1 MASQN
6 ISVEQYVTRDNDGKI
21 LNINYSGVCALMKSK
36 LKEHYVEQ
44 NYKGVC
50 NSFWCFNAK
59 FYENEYS
66 YNKDTGKARGI
77 CYVITFKEPLSLF
90 LSVGLLSSSHLEN
103 PFYCNNGLHILGN
116 ISGKYGKYN
125 SQIDVRV
132 ISVSFTGK
140 KNTKT
145 PSDMYF
151 TLNDDSYTDIVISS
165 STFNMA
171 KNSTYLRTKNP
182 VLPDNSDI
190 PRNDKTN
197 LITTNGTLYEFE
209 RSFARWDVNSNAYYD
224 YVRNS
229 LKEIYGKEYND
240 YEWALSAPK
249 SQQLWDV
256 NDSPIDYTES
266 YMSPLPIV
274 SELQVDGN
282 TTYEYVTKIVTTDD
296 KWSDENIN
304 YPVDIKTNWKV
315 YIDGTKLPN
324 YKILWENKDIEDSK
338 DTDNARIQIQY
349 AKVDPEYP
357 VELRVNELIHG
368 TNFAEYNDGN
378 YKTNFKTL
386 YEGAWGEVYD
396 ESIMSNLPKQS
407 VWLLLQL
414 DYYKNGITTVLPTQS
429 STKMAVLLNPSGKS
443 LYSYADVWNTD
454 GSTDGSTI
462 RVITDK
468 GIGEGDDGYQDD
480 TDKGEEDITDGASN
494 SVGVLTTT
502 YAMTIERLNQLG
514 GFLWGA
520 NIFDEFSL
528 VNSNPIEN
536 IISCKNIP
544 ISLSGTDEIIHLGN
558 VDTGTNG
565 SKVASNFSTLNIG
578 QIALPTKYNSFLDF
592 APYTKVTIYLP
603 YIGFKEIDATIAIGK
618 TLKVAYV
625 ADVITGGCIA
635 QIFINGV
642 RFYEF
647 SGEMGVDI
655 PITASNRAQV
665 EASYISNAVGMGAS
679 LASGNIT
686 GAVDS
691 VLASATAKYNYSST
705 DTPNANCVASVN
717 RTCYVIIER
726 PTYQELSQFNH
737 TKGKMCNLSKTI
749 GSLTRFTICDANID
763 LKGIT
768 ATEQEKQEISS
779 ILSSGFFA

>member
-1 MASQN
+1 MATTKVINDIGLDAFKDSNGHVNWQGVWSDLKSRVN
-6 ISVEQYVTRDNDGKI
+6 ALGYKSTYGDKGCVAYSTYEKALKKEPTYYNDGWMTGCCAKI
-21 LNINYSGVCALMKSK
+21 IDDYGNPATFAMICDGEPDKVDFNSTRIGLALRGKHIK
-36 LKEHYVEQ
+36 VEEHYFAVSQ
-44 NYKGVC
+44 TTDGTTN
-50 NSFWCFNAK
+50 
-59 FYENEYS
+59 
-66 YNKDTGKARGI
+66 DT
-77 CYVITFKEPLSLF
+77 
-90 LSVGLLSSSHLEN
+90 
-103 PFYCNNGLHILGN
+103 
-116 ISGKYGKYN
+116 
-125 SQIDVRV
+125 
-132 ISVSFTGK
+132 
-140 KNTKT
+140 
-145 PSDMYF
+145 
-151 TLNDDSYTDIVISS
+151 S
-165 STFNMA
+165 STYREIIRTADMSFSYEEIAFNNVYNTSA
-171 KNSTYLRTKNP
+171 A
-182 VLPDNSDI
+182 SDLVKA
-190 PRNDKTN
+190 PRNDLSNIFGPATPYSYFKTIGN
-197 LITTNGTLYEFE
+197 TMKNYCDYIVKNYNKLYGGQG
-209 RSFARWDVNSNAYYD
+209 
-224 YVRNS
+224 
-229 LKEIYGKEYND
+229 YGLRFDNEQVLNDSWLD
-240 YEWALSAPK
+240 YEWYLS
-249 SQQLWDV
+249 D
-256 NDSPIDYTES
+256 
-266 YMSPLPIV
+266 LPILNFDEDSTYNGGIFTEIV
-274 SELQVDGN
+274 SGDWNVEPLIRPINID
-282 TTYEYVTKIVTTDD
+282 TKT
-296 KWSDENIN
+296 KWKI
-304 YPVDIKTNWKV
+304 

-324 YKILWENKDIEDSK
+324 YKIVWHNDDVEETKSA
-338 DTDNARIQIQY
+338 DNARIKIEY
-349 AKVDPEYP
+349 AEVDAEYP
-357 VELRVNELIHG
+357 VELRVNELIHE
-368 TNFAEYNDGN
+368 TNYAEYNDGN

-386 YEGAWGEVYD
+386 YEGAWGEVYN
-396 ESIMSNLPKQS
+396 EGIMSTLPKQS

-414 DYYKNGITTVLPTQS
+414 DFYGNGITTVLPTQT
-429 STKMAVLLNPSGKS
+429 STKMAVLLNPSGSK
-443 LYSYADVWNTD
+443 LYSYADIWNTTGESD
-454 GSTDGSTI
+454 GSIIEVVTDEGS
-462 RVITDK
+462 
-468 GIGEGDDGYQDD
+468 GEGDDGYQDD

-565 SKVASNFSTLNIG
+565 AKVASNFSTLNVG

-592 APYTKVTIYLP
+592 APYTKITIYLP

-749 GSLTRFTICDANID
+749 GSLKGFTICDANID

-779 ILSSGFFA
+779 ILSTGFFA

>member
-1 MASQN
+1 MATN
-6 ISVEQYVTRDNDGKI
+6 YIDLEQFKDADG
-21 LNINYSGVCALMKSK
+21 NINYKSIYIDMENRIKQKYTGGYKTSGKCKEFYSLINTMTTEPSVSWGSCKAYLLKIVGENNYSFVLGVNPRETLSNYSGEHFTFFDTVTLVNSTPRVNAGRETLQIYLYLLDFKQYDSSGVKY
-36 LKEHYVEQ
+36 KEVEETLDVRLNNSSHGAIYYYSLPTGYANLRTSYINGPYVPINKYVVDGSTNWDRSNTAIIKWNTNTRAYY
-44 NYKGVC
+44 NYVV
-50 NSFWCFNAK
+50 S
-59 FYENEYS
+59 FYEKNIGEVVNPLYES
-66 YNKDTGKARGI
+66 WSKQEILAGKDYGYIEPYGWFLTPLP
-77 CYVITFKEPLSLF
+77 VI
-90 LSVGLLSSSHLEN
+90 
-103 PFYCNNGLHILGN
+103 
-116 ISGKYGKYN
+116 
-125 SQIDVRV
+125 D
-132 ISVSFTGK
+132 
-140 KNTKT
+140 
-145 PSDMYF
+145 
-151 TLNDDSYTDIVISS
+151 
-165 STFNMA
+165 
-171 KNSTYLRTKNP
+171 LRTKGVSDSNIKIIEN
-182 VLPDNSDI
+182 LDN
-190 PRNDKTN
+190 
-197 LITTNGTLYEFE
+197 
-209 RSFARWDVNSNAYYD
+209 
-224 YVRNS
+224 
-229 LKEIYGKEYND
+229 
-240 YEWALSAPK
+240 EWNVDPI
-249 SQQLWDV
+249 QY
-256 NDSPIDYTES
+256 PIDT
-266 YMSPLPIV
+266 
-274 SELQVDGN
+274 
-282 TTYEYVTKIVTTDD
+282 
-296 KWSDENIN
+296 
-304 YPVDIKTNWKV
+304 KTNWKV

-324 YKILWENKDIEDSK
+324 YKIVWHNEEIENKK
-338 DTDNARIQIQY
+338 TTDNARIKIEY
-349 AKVDPEYP
+349 AEVDPEYP
-357 VELRVNELIHG
+357 VELRVPELIHE
-368 TNFAEYNDGN
+368 TNYAEYNAGN

-396 ESIMSNLPKQS
+396 EGIMSTLPKQS

-414 DYYKNGITTVLPTQS
+414 DYYSNGITTVLPTET
-429 STKMAVLLNPSGKS
+429 STKMAVLFNPSGKE
-443 LYSYADVWNTD
+443 LYSYADVWNTN
-454 GSTDGSTI
+454 GETDGSTI
-462 RVITDK
+462 RIITDE
-468 GIGEGDDGYQDD
+468 GSGEGDNGYKDD

-544 ISLSGTDEIIHLGN
+544 ISLGGTDEIIHLGN
-558 VDTGTNG
+558 VNTGTNG
-565 SKVASNFSTLNIG
+565 AKVASNFSTLNVG

-592 APYTKVTIYLP
+592 APYTKITIYLP

-665 EASYISNAVGMGAS
+665 EASYISNAVGVGAS

-749 GSLTRFTICDANID
+749 GSLKGFTICDANID

>member
-1 MASQN
+1 MSDSLISEN
-6 ISVEQYVTRDNDGKI
+6 ISYISVEEFVVRNTSGTPTAF
-21 LNINYSGVCALMKSK
+21 NYSGIFSKIKNYLLQFHDDKSYKGRCNDFIHVFGRFYEKSFYGDFGKMMGTLGKITSGGNNLTYVIGVGNISDSAYSTKRSGFTYPHIITKNMSSFDIEYRKIECTFIASTSSEEAKIKVNDRLFRINLSSYNSALSSSK
-36 LKEHYVEQ
+36 LKVYDSPTAFNLDGTLEPCEVEID
-44 NYKGVC
+44 GT
-50 NSFWCFNAK
+50 
-59 FYENEYS
+59 S
-66 YNKDTGKARGI
+66 YNSSVAREPWNATNNSYCDYMKHTI
-77 CYVITFKEPLSLF
+77 KE
-90 LSVGLLSSSHLEN
+90 
-103 PFYCNNGLHILGN
+103 
-116 ISGKYGKYN
+116 KYN
-125 SQIDVRV
+125 ASIYPWVDAKPPREQYSNR
-132 ISVSFTGK
+132 
-140 KNTKT
+140 
-145 PSDMYF
+145 Y
-151 TLNDDSYTDIVISS
+151 DSY
-165 STFNMA
+165 M
-171 KNSTYLRTKNP
+171 
-182 VLPDNSDI
+182 
-190 PRNDKTN
+190 
-197 LITTNGTLYEFE
+197 
-209 RSFARWDVNSNAYYD
+209 
-224 YVRNS
+224 
-229 LKEIYGKEYND
+229 
-240 YEWALSAPK
+240 EW
-249 SQQLWDV
+249 QDW
-256 NDSPIDYTES
+256 YW
-266 YMSPLPIV
+266 SPLPVVYIPLLEAKDETSSNV
-274 SELQVDGN
+274 
-282 TTYEYVTKIVTTDD
+282 ITDIID
-296 KWSDENIN
+296 NNSSWSDDVIN
-304 YPVDIKTNWKV
+304 YPISTKTNWKI

-324 YKILWENKDIEDSK
+324 YKIIWENKDIEDLK

-349 AKVDPEYP
+349 AEVDAEYP
-357 VELRVNELIHG
+357 VELRVPELIHE

-396 ESIMSNLPKQS
+396 ESILSNLPKQS

-462 RVITDK
+462 RIITDK
-468 GIGEGDDGYQDD
+468 GSGEGDDGYKDD

-544 ISLSGTDEIIHLGN
+544 ISLSGADEIIHLGN

-565 SKVASNFSTLNIG
+565 AKVASNFSTLNVG
-578 QIALPTKYNSFLDF
+578 QIVLPTKYNSFLDF
-592 APYTKVTIYLP
+592 APYTKITIYLP

-705 DTPNANCVASVN
+705 DTPNPNCVASVN

-749 GSLTRFTICDANID
+749 GSLKGFTICDANID

-768 ATEQEKQEISS
+768 ATEQEKQEISN

>member
-1 MASQN
+1 MATNYIDLEQFRDADGN
-6 ISVEQYVTRDNDGKI
+6 IDYKSIYKDMENRIKQKYTGGYKTSGKCKEFYSFVNTMTTKPSVSWGSCTAYLLKI
-21 LNINYSGVCALMKSK
+21 VGENNYSFVLGVNPIETLSK
-36 LKEHYVEQ
+36 YSGKHFTFIDSVKLVNSTPEVNAGRETIQIYLYSLNFNQYDINGVKYKEVEETLNVRLDYGSHGRIYYYELPRGYENLRDSYINGPYIPINKYVVDGSTNWDRSNKAIIKWNSNTRAYY
-44 NYKGVC
+44 NYVV
-50 NSFWCFNAK
+50 S
-59 FYENEYS
+59 FYEKNIGE
-66 YNKDTGKARGI
+66 
-77 CYVITFKEPLSLF
+77 V
-90 LSVGLLSSSHLEN
+90 VN
-103 PFYCNNGLHILGN
+103 P
-116 ISGKYGKYN
+116 
-125 SQIDVRV
+125 
-132 ISVSFTGK
+132 
-140 KNTKT
+140 
-145 PSDMYF
+145 
-151 TLNDDSYTDIVISS
+151 
-165 STFNMA
+165 
-171 KNSTYLRTKNP
+171 
-182 VLPDNSDI
+182 
-190 PRNDKTN
+190 
-197 LITTNGTLYEFE
+197 LYESWSKQE
-209 RSFARWDVNSNAYYD
+209 ILKGKNYD
-224 YVRNS
+224 YIEPYGWFLTPLPVID
-229 LKEIYGKEYND
+229 LKTSGVSDSNIKIIENLD
-240 YEWALSAPK
+240 NEWNVDPI
-249 SQQLWDV
+249 QY
-256 NDSPIDYTES
+256 PIDT
-266 YMSPLPIV
+266 
-274 SELQVDGN
+274 
-282 TTYEYVTKIVTTDD
+282 
-296 KWSDENIN
+296 
-304 YPVDIKTNWKV
+304 KTNWKV

-324 YKILWENKDIEDSK
+324 YKIVWHNEEIENKK
-338 DTDNARIQIQY
+338 TTDNARIKIEY
-349 AKVDPEYP
+349 AEVDPEYP
-357 VELRVNELIHG
+357 VELRVPELIHE
-368 TNFAEYNDGN
+368 TNYAEYNAGN

-396 ESIMSNLPKQS
+396 EGIMSTLPKQS

-414 DYYKNGITTVLPTQS
+414 DYYSNGITTVLPTET
-429 STKMAVLLNPSGKS
+429 STKMAVLLNPSGKD
-443 LYSYADVWNTD
+443 LYSYADIWNTN
-454 GSTDGSTI
+454 GESDGSTI
-462 RVITDK
+462 EVITDK
-468 GIGEGDDGYQDD
+468 GSGEGDDGYEDD

-544 ISLSGTDEIIHLGN
+544 ISLGGTDEIIHLGN

-565 SKVASNFSTLNIG
+565 AKVSTNFSTLNVG

-749 GSLTRFTICDANID
+749 GSLKGFTICDANID

>member
-6 ISVEQYVTRDNDGKI
+6 ISVEEFVVRGANGYPDT
-21 LNINYSGVCALMKSK
+21 INYSGIYNVMKSK
-36 LKEHYVEQ
+36 LGSYYNSN

-50 NSFWCFNAK
+50 NTFYGMGAK
-59 FYENEYS
+59 LY
-66 YNKDTGKARGI
+66 
-77 CYVITFKEPLSLF
+77 KEPYGGELGGISGSLYIVDFKGNNLSLF
-90 LSVGLLSSSHLEN
+90 LAIEEGSKTSDETSYSSMLNSVVICGD
-103 PFYCNNGLHILGN
+103 NNLQYPV
-116 ISGKYGKYN
+116 IS
-125 SQIDVRV
+125 VRV
-132 ISVSFTGK
+132 ISVSCDP
-140 KNTKT
+140 N
-145 PSDMYF
+145 
-151 TLNDDSYTDIVISS
+151 
-165 STFNMA
+165 
-171 KNSTYLRTKNP
+171 KNSKEELFYTIYDDTYENITISRSPLYSFDSTIKRYVTSNTSPITFPPKI
-182 VLPDNSDI
+182 LWGYDNVVIKSDGSYGSWYNCKR
-190 PRNDKTN
+190 PWNSTN
-197 LITTNGTLYEFE
+197 LEYHNYAESCF
-209 RSFARWDVNSNAYYD
+209 
-224 YVRNS
+224 
-229 LKEIYGKEYND
+229 KEIYKKD
-240 YEWALSAPK
+240 LSYDWRTA
-249 SQQLWDV
+249 
-256 NDSPIDYTES
+256 
-266 YMSPLPIV
+266 LPIQYQTHSV
-274 SELQVDGN
+274 NGSQLAFQDWYYSPMPIISMKPENDPITSE
-282 TTYEYVTKIVTTDD
+282 KIGAIIDNGE
-296 KWSDENIN
+296 WSDERVK
-304 YPVDIKTNWKV
+304 YPIDTKTNWKIYV
-315 YIDGTKLPN
+315 DGTKLPN

-349 AKVDPEYP
+349 AEVDPEYP
-357 VELRVNELIHG
+357 VELRVNELIHE
-368 TNFAEYNDGN
+368 TNFTEYNDGN

-468 GIGEGDDGYQDD
+468 GSGEGDDGYQDD

-494 SVGVLTTT
+494 SIGVLTTT
-502 YAMTIERLNQLG
+502 YGMTIERLNQLG

-565 SKVASNFSTLNIG
+565 SKVSTNFSTLNVG

-705 DTPNANCVASVN
+705 DTPNPNCVASVN

-749 GSLTRFTICDANID
+749 GSLKGFTICDANID

-768 ATEQEKQEISS
+768 ATEQEKQEISN

>member
-6 ISVEQYVTRDNDGKI
+6 ISVEEFVVRDASGYPDT
-21 LNINYSGVCALMKSK
+21 INYSGIYNVMKKRLSD
-36 LKEHYVEQ
+36 YYTS
-44 NYKGVC
+44 NDYKGVC
-50 NSFWCFNAK
+50 NAFYGLGAK
-59 FYENEYS
+59 LY
-66 YNKDTGKARGI
+66 
-77 CYVITFKEPLSLF
+77 KEPYGGELGGISGSLYIVDFKGNNLSLF
-90 LSVGLLSSSHLEN
+90 LAIEDGSKTSFETSFHSMLNSVVICGD
-103 PFYCNNGLHILGN
+103 NNLRYPV
-116 ISGKYGKYN
+116 IS
-125 SQIDVRV
+125 VRV
-132 ISVSFTGK
+132 ISVSCDPN
-140 KNTKT
+140 KNSKEELF
-145 PSDMYF
+145 F
-151 TLNDDSYTDIVISS
+151 TLNDNTYEEVTLSRGPLYNGDSSIKSYKQLNSPTFPPNILWGYDNVVIRSDGGYDKW
-165 STFNMA
+165 FNC
-171 KNSTYLRTKNP
+171 KRPWNN
-182 VLPDNSDI
+182 
-190 PRNDKTN
+190 
-197 LITTNGTLYEFE
+197 
-209 RSFARWDVNSNAYYD
+209 
-224 YVRNS
+224 NS
-229 LKEIYGKEYND
+229 LAYHNYAKSCFKET
-240 YEWALSAPK
+240 YEKDLLYDWRTA
-249 SQQLWDV
+249 
-256 NDSPIDYTES
+256 
-266 YMSPLPIV
+266 LPI
-274 SELQVDGN
+274 QYQTHG
-282 TTYEYVTKIVTTDD
+282 VTDSQLAFQEWYFSPMPIISMMPEDDSITSKKIGTIIDNGE
-296 KWSDENIN
+296 WSDERVK
-304 YPVDIKTNWKV
+304 YPIDTKTNWKIYV
-315 YIDGTKLPN
+315 DGTKLPN

-349 AKVDPEYP
+349 AEVDPEYP
-357 VELRVNELIHG
+357 VELRVNELIHE

-378 YKTNFKTL
+378 YKSNFKTL

-462 RVITDK
+462 RIITDK
-468 GIGEGDDGYQDD
+468 GSGEGDDGYKDD

-544 ISLSGTDEIIHLGN
+544 ISLSGTDDIIHLGN

-565 SKVASNFSTLNIG
+565 AKVASNFSTLNVG

-749 GSLTRFTICDANID
+749 GSLKGFTICDANID

>member
-1 MASQN
+1 MATTTVTNN
-6 ISVEQYVTRDNDGKI
+6 IGLDAFKDSNGHVNWDSVWNDLKGRVNSLGFKSTYGDKGCNSYSFYEKCLRKSPDYYNYGQMIGCCAKIIDNYGNPATFAIICTGEKTRQAAFVSAIARSKQLKVEEHYFIVEQRTDGTKEDTTSAYVEMIRVADMTMDSINNAYNDFYNSASSDLAKAPSRNLTLDDIFTYYPARGEYI
-21 LNINYSGVCALMKSK
+21 VSSANTMKS
-36 LKEHYVEQ
+36 YYDYISS
-44 NYKGVC
+44 NYNRIYSEK
-50 NSFWCFNAK
+50 AQMK
-59 FYENEYS
+59 FDS
-66 YNKDTGKARGI
+66 P
-77 CYVITFKEPLSLF
+77 ITLSDKREPLF
-90 LSVGLLSSSHLEN
+90 W
-103 PFYCNNGLHILGN
+103 
-116 ISGKYGKYN
+116 
-125 SQIDVRV
+125 
-132 ISVSFTGK
+132 
-140 KNTKT
+140 
-145 PSDMYF
+145 
-151 TLNDDSYTDIVISS
+151 
-165 STFNMA
+165 
-171 KNSTYLRTKNP
+171 YL
-182 VLPDNSDI
+182 SDI
-190 PRNDKTN
+190 PIIDNSK
-197 LITTNGTLYEFE
+197 
-209 RSFARWDVNSNAYYD
+209 NSNKNKNLMD
-224 YVRNS
+224 
-229 LKEIYGKEYND
+229 EIISGNWNVEPL
-240 YEWALSAPK
+240 ER
-249 SQQLWDV
+249 
-256 NDSPIDYTES
+256 PIDT
-266 YMSPLPIV
+266 
-274 SELQVDGN
+274 
-282 TTYEYVTKIVTTDD
+282 
-296 KWSDENIN
+296 
-304 YPVDIKTNWKV
+304 KTNWKV

-324 YKILWENKDIEDSK
+324 YKIIWHNEEIESSK
-338 DTDNARIQIQY
+338 STDNARIQIQY
-349 AKVDPEYP
+349 AEVDAEYP
-357 VELRVNELIHG
+357 VELRVNELIHE
-368 TNFAEYNDGN
+368 TNYAEYNDGN
-378 YKTNFKTL
+378 YKTNFKTI
-386 YEGAWGEVYD
+386 YEGAWGEVYN
-396 ESIMSNLPKQS
+396 EGIMSTLPKQS

-414 DYYKNGITTVLPTQS
+414 DFYGNGITTVLPTQT
-429 STKMAVLLNPSGKS
+429 STKMAVLLNPSGSK
-443 LYSYADVWNTD
+443 LYSYADMWNTD
-454 GSTDGSTI
+454 GESDGSI
-462 RVITDK
+462 IEVVTDE
-468 GIGEGDDGYQDD
+468 GSGEGDDGYEDD

-565 SKVASNFSTLNIG
+565 AKVASNFSTLNVG

-592 APYTKVTIYLP
+592 APYTKITIYLP

-647 SGEMGVDI
+647 SGEMGIDI

-749 GSLTRFTICDANID
+749 GSLKGFTICDANID

>member
-1 MASQN
+1 MDVTYNRRTIN
-6 ISVEQYVTRDNDGKI
+6 IDNLVNKDEYDTIISYNVNGIFTVIKNE
-21 LNINYSGVCALMKSK
+21 L
-36 LKEHYVEQ
+36 LKYYTDN
-44 NYKGVC
+44 NYKGKCTNYVSLYGFREDEKGTSDSDGAFIGC
-50 NSFWCFNAK
+50 YYGIKSGYDYSFFLEVGDYTDNRHFNDTMSKINGAFLYGKTKPVPPLEILKVEIRFAMDYTNKPIYVHEYTYTGIPNIQNYEKIYLVSESELFNFDIIPLLRVATDKGRLDLDGSHLLWNSVGNSLVDYAKKTIKEKYGADTKNIVKALPLRQQNIHSDNIYMNWFNV
-59 FYENEYS
+59 YVS
-66 YNKDTGKARGI
+66 PMPVIYNPLLKTGEADD
-77 CYVITFKEPLSLF
+77 VITD
-90 LSVGLLSSSHLEN
+90 
-103 PFYCNNGLHILGN
+103 I
-116 ISGKYGKYN
+116 
-125 SQIDVRV
+125 ID
-132 ISVSFTGK
+132 
-140 KNTKT
+140 N
-145 PSDMYF
+145 
-151 TLNDDSYTDIVISS
+151 
-165 STFNMA
+165 
-171 KNSTYLRTKNP
+171 
-182 VLPDNSDI
+182 DNS
-190 PRNDKTN
+190 
-197 LITTNGTLYEFE
+197 
-209 RSFARWDVNSNAYYD
+209 S
-224 YVRNS
+224 
-229 LKEIYGKEYND
+229 
-240 YEWALSAPK
+240 
-249 SQQLWDV
+249 
-256 NDSPIDYTES
+256 
-266 YMSPLPIV
+266 
-274 SELQVDGN
+274 
-282 TTYEYVTKIVTTDD
+282 
-296 KWSDENIN
+296 WSDETIDYPIN
-304 YPVDIKTNWKV
+304 SKTNWKV

-324 YKILWENKDIEDSK
+324 YKIVWENKDIEDLK

-349 AKVDPEYP
+349 AEVDPEYP
-357 VELRVNELIHG
+357 IELRVPELIHE
-368 TNFAEYNDGN
+368 TNYAEYNSGN

-414 DYYKNGITTVLPTQS
+414 NYYKNGITTVLPTQS

-443 LYSYADVWNTD
+443 LYSYADVWNTK
-454 GSTDGSTI
+454 GETDGSTI
-462 RVITDK
+462 KIITDK
-468 GIGEGDDGYQDD
+468 GSGEGEDGYKDD

-565 SKVASNFSTLNIG
+565 AKLSTNFSTLNVG

-592 APYTKVTIYLP
+592 APYTKITIYLP

-686 GAVDS
+686 GAIDS

-705 DTPNANCVASVN
+705 DTPNPNCVASVN

-726 PTYQELSQFNH
+726 PTFQELSQFNH

-749 GSLTRFTICDANID
+749 GSLKGFTICDANID

>member
-1 MASQN
+1 MKKRL
-6 ISVEQYVTRDNDGKI
+6 ISYYTPN
-21 LNINYSGVCALMKSK
+21 
-36 LKEHYVEQ
+36 

-50 NSFWCFNAK
+50 NTFFRIEAK
-59 FYENEYS
+59 LYEKPNWGSLGSLVGSLYIV
-66 YNKDTGKARGI
+66 D
-77 CYVITFKEPLSLF
+77 FKGNNLSLF
-90 LSVGLLSSSHLEN
+90 LGIDEKSKVGNESSFHSMLRNVVICGDNNLRDAKISVRVVQVSCYPDKNSKEELCYTLSDDNYEDISLSRGYLYNFDSSIIK
-103 PFYCNNGLHILGN
+103 YASANGSATTFPPVELWDSDN
-116 ISGKYGKYN
+116 IS
-125 SQIDVRV
+125 
-132 ISVSFTGK
+132 
-140 KNTKT
+140 
-145 PSDMYF
+145 
-151 TLNDDSYTDIVISS
+151 ISS
-165 STFNMA
+165 DGVYTSWINCKRPWNNYNREYHNYAESCF
-171 KNSTYLRTKNP
+171 
-182 VLPDNSDI
+182 
-190 PRNDKTN
+190 
-197 LITTNGTLYEFE
+197 
-209 RSFARWDVNSNAYYD
+209 
-224 YVRNS
+224 
-229 LKEIYGKEYND
+229 KEIYKKELPYD
-240 YEWALSAPK
+240 WREA
-249 SQQLWDV
+249 
-256 NDSPIDYTES
+256 
-266 YMSPLPIV
+266 LPIQYQTSSNGSQLAFQDWDFSPMPIISMMPENESIT
-274 SELQVDGN
+274 SE
-282 TTYEYVTKIVTTDD
+282 KIGTIIDNGE
-296 KWSDENIN
+296 WSDERVE
-304 YPVDIKTNWKV
+304 YPIDTKTNWKIYV
-315 YIDGTKLPN
+315 DGTKLPN
-324 YKILWENKDIEDSK
+324 YKIVWENAEIELKK

-349 AKVDPEYP
+349 AEVDTEYP
-357 VELRVNELIHG
+357 IELRVPELIHE

-443 LYSYADVWNTD
+443 LYSYADVWNTN
-454 GSTDGSTI
+454 GESDGSTI
-462 RVITDK
+462 NVITDK
-468 GIGEGDDGYQDD
+468 GSGEGDDGYKDD

-502 YAMTIERLNQLG
+502 YGMTIERLNQLG

-565 SKVASNFSTLNIG
+565 AKVSSNFSTLNVG

-635 QIFINGV
+635 QIFINGI

-691 VLASATAKYNYSST
+691 VLASATAKYTYSST

-749 GSLTRFTICDANID
+749 GSLKGFTICDANID

-779 ILSSGFFA
+779 ILSTGFFA

>member
-1 MASQN
+1 MASKKID
-6 ISVEQYVTRDNDGKI
+6 ISNNCIRDVNGFIIGFDYNAIFNKMKTTLLLHYI
-21 LNINYSGVCALMKSK
+21 PQNYSKK
-36 LKEHYVEQ
+36 
-44 NYKGVC
+44 C
-50 NSFWCFNAK
+50 NSFMILYGRTNK
-59 FYENEYS
+59 KPFYGDFGS
-66 YNKDTGKARGI
+66 IKGL
-77 CYVITFKEPLSLF
+77 CYILESNEPLSF
-90 LSVGLLSSSHLEN
+90 FVGLNNTRSSADDGTKTGVSGVYILSSANSTKKPIATIKKIEVDFRATTSTTYYTVTEDTYSEQELKVAYLADTN
-103 PFYCNNGLHILGN
+103 STVYYYYLSNFDPPTSDLWRSDYISIKNGSKYLGN
-116 ISGKYGKYN
+116 NCKENFNAVNLAWHEYAEESFKKLYGRNIDYQWRTALPLSEQALKDNTIEFDDWYLSPMPIIS
-125 SQIDVRV
+125 
-132 ISVSFTGK
+132 
-140 KNTKT
+140 
-145 PSDMYF
+145 M
-151 TLNDDSYTDIVISS
+151 L
-165 STFNMA
+165 
-171 KNSTYLRTKNP
+171 
-182 VLPDNSDI
+182 NSD
-190 PRNDKTN
+190 NEKTKEVVKH
-197 LITTNGTLYEFE
+197 IVDDNG
-209 RSFARWDVNSNAYYD
+209 D
-224 YVRNS
+224 
-229 LKEIYGKEYND
+229 
-240 YEWALSAPK
+240 
-249 SQQLWDV
+249 
-256 NDSPIDYTES
+256 
-266 YMSPLPIV
+266 
-274 SELQVDGN
+274 
-282 TTYEYVTKIVTTDD
+282 
-296 KWSDENIN
+296 WSDVTIKYPIN
-304 YPVDIKTNWKV
+304 TKTNWKI

-324 YKILWENKDIEDSK
+324 YKILWENKDIEKSK

-349 AKVDPEYP
+349 AEVDPEYP
-357 VELRVNELIHG
+357 IELRVPELIHE

-414 DYYKNGITTVLPTQS
+414 DYYGNGITTVLPTQS
-429 STKMAVLLNPSGKS
+429 STKMAVLLNPSGKD
-443 LYSYADVWNTD
+443 LYSYADIWNTD

-462 RVITDK
+462 KVITDK
-468 GIGEGDDGYQDD
+468 GSGEGDDGYKDD

-565 SKVASNFSTLNIG
+565 AKVSSNFSTLNVG

-592 APYTKVTIYLP
+592 APYTKITIYLP

-726 PTYQELSQFNH
+726 PTYQELSKFNH

-749 GSLTRFTICDANID
+749 GNLKGFTICDSNID
-763 LKGIT
+763 LSGII

>member
-1 MASQN
+1 MDVTYNRRTIN
-6 ISVEQYVTRDNDGKI
+6 IDNLVNKDEYDTIISYNVNGIFTVIKNE
-21 LNINYSGVCALMKSK
+21 L
-36 LKEHYVEQ
+36 LKYYTDN
-44 NYKGVC
+44 NYKGKCTNYVSLYGFREDAKGDSDSDGAFIGC
-50 NSFWCFNAK
+50 YYGIKSGYDYSFFLEVGDYTDNRHFNNTMSKINGAFLYGKTKPVPPLEILKVEIRFAMDYTNKPIYVHEYTYTGIPIIQNYEKIYLVSESELFNFDIIPLLGVATDKGKLELDGSHLLWNSIGNSLVDYAKKTIKEKYGVNTKNIVKALPLRQQNIHSDNIYMNWFNV
-59 FYENEYS
+59 YVTPMPVI
-66 YNKDTGKARGI
+66 YNPLLKTGEADN
-77 CYVITFKEPLSLF
+77 VITD
-90 LSVGLLSSSHLEN
+90 
-103 PFYCNNGLHILGN
+103 I
-116 ISGKYGKYN
+116 
-125 SQIDVRV
+125 ID
-132 ISVSFTGK
+132 
-140 KNTKT
+140 N
-145 PSDMYF
+145 
-151 TLNDDSYTDIVISS
+151 
-165 STFNMA
+165 
-171 KNSTYLRTKNP
+171 
-182 VLPDNSDI
+182 DNS
-190 PRNDKTN
+190 
-197 LITTNGTLYEFE
+197 
-209 RSFARWDVNSNAYYD
+209 S
-224 YVRNS
+224 
-229 LKEIYGKEYND
+229 
-240 YEWALSAPK
+240 
-249 SQQLWDV
+249 
-256 NDSPIDYTES
+256 
-266 YMSPLPIV
+266 
-274 SELQVDGN
+274 
-282 TTYEYVTKIVTTDD
+282 
-296 KWSDENIN
+296 WSDETIDYPIN
-304 YPVDIKTNWKV
+304 SKTNWKV

-324 YKILWENKDIEDSK
+324 YKIVWENKDIEDSK

-349 AKVDPEYP
+349 AEVDPEYP
-357 VELRVNELIHG
+357 VELRVPELIHE

-378 YKTNFKTL
+378 YKTNFRTL

-396 ESIMSNLPKQS
+396 EGILAYLPKQS

-468 GIGEGDDGYQDD
+468 GSGEGDDGYKDD

-528 VNSNPIEN
+528 LNSNPIEN

-565 SKVASNFSTLNIG
+565 AKVASNFSTLNVG

-592 APYTKVTIYLP
+592 APYTKITIYLP

-635 QIFINGV
+635 QLFINGV

-705 DTPNANCVASVN
+705 DTPNPNCVASVN

-749 GSLTRFTICDANID
+749 GSLKGFTICDSNID
-763 LKGIT
+763 LKGIC

>member
-1 MASQN
+1 MPIISEN
-6 ISVEQYVTRDNDGKI
+6 ISYISVEDLVIRDQYGTPTAY
-21 LNINYSGVCALMKSK
+21 NYSGIFSRMKDYLLQFYDNKSYKGRCNNFMHVYGRFYEKARYDGERGIMSGSLIKITSGGENLTYVMTVTDINNTAYSTKRSMLSDPMIMTTNKSSFDIEYREITCTFGTSSSSNEARIRVRDAAYRTNLSSYLGSYSSSK
-36 LKEHYVEQ
+36 LKVYDSPTVR
-44 NYKGVC
+44 NIGG
-50 NSFWCFNAK
+50 
-59 FYENEYS
+59 ENEPCVVENDGTTYS
-66 YNKDTGKARGI
+66 SSGAREPWNGTNNSYFDYMKHTIKEKYDAEIFTWVDAKPPSEQYSMAYDSYMEWQDWYSTPLPVVYTKLLEEKDETTGN
-77 CYVITFKEPLSLF
+77 VITD
-90 LSVGLLSSSHLEN
+90 
-103 PFYCNNGLHILGN
+103 I
-116 ISGKYGKYN
+116 I
-125 SQIDVRV
+125 
-132 ISVSFTGK
+132 
-140 KNTKT
+140 
-145 PSDMYF
+145 
-151 TLNDDSYTDIVISS
+151 NDDNSS
-165 STFNMA
+165 
-171 KNSTYLRTKNP
+171 
-182 VLPDNSDI
+182 
-190 PRNDKTN
+190 
-197 LITTNGTLYEFE
+197 
-209 RSFARWDVNSNAYYD
+209 
-224 YVRNS
+224 
-229 LKEIYGKEYND
+229 
-240 YEWALSAPK
+240 
-249 SQQLWDV
+249 
-256 NDSPIDYTES
+256 
-266 YMSPLPIV
+266 
-274 SELQVDGN
+274 
-282 TTYEYVTKIVTTDD
+282 
-296 KWSDENIN
+296 WSDDVIK
-304 YPVDIKTNWKV
+304 YPISTKTNWKI

-324 YKILWENKDIEDSK
+324 YKILWENKDIEELK
-338 DTDNARIQIQY
+338 DTDNTRIQIQY
-349 AKVDPEYP
+349 AEVDPEYP
-357 VELRVNELIHG
+357 VELRVNELIHE

-414 DYYKNGITTVLPTQS
+414 DYYRNGITTVLPTQS
-429 STKMAVLLNPSGKS
+429 STKMAILLNPSGKS
-443 LYSYADVWNTD
+443 LYSYADVWNT
-454 GSTDGSTI
+454 GGETDGSTI

-468 GIGEGDDGYQDD
+468 GSGEGDDGYKDD

-565 SKVASNFSTLNIG
+565 AKVASNFSTLNVG

-592 APYTKVTIYLP
+592 APYTKITIYLP

-705 DTPNANCVASVN
+705 DTPNPNCVASVN

-737 TKGKMCNLSKTI
+737 TKGKMCNLSRTI
-749 GSLTRFTICDANID
+749 GSLKGFTICDANID

>member
-1 MASQN
+1 MDVTHKSRTIN
-6 ISVEQYVTRDNDGKI
+6 IDNLVTKDNDG
-21 LNINYSGVCALMKSK
+21 NIISYNVNGIFTVIKNEL
-36 LKEHYVEQ
+36 LKYYTND
-44 NYKGVC
+44 NYKGKCTNYVSLYGFRDDEKGTSDSDGAFIGC
-50 NSFWCFNAK
+50 YYGIKSGYDYSFFLEVGDYTDDRYFNNTVSVINGAFLYGKTKPVPPLEILKVEIRFAMDYTSNHPIYVHEYTYTGIPTIQNYEKIYLVSESNLFNFDIIPLLKVATDKGSRLELQGSHVSWNSVGNSLVDYAK
-59 FYENEYS
+59 KTIKEKYGV
-66 YNKDTGKARGI
+66 DTKNIVKALPLRQQNLHHNNIYMNWFDLYVSPLPVVYYPLLRTGEADD
-77 CYVITFKEPLSLF
+77 VITD
-90 LSVGLLSSSHLEN
+90 
-103 PFYCNNGLHILGN
+103 I
-116 ISGKYGKYN
+116 
-125 SQIDVRV
+125 ID
-132 ISVSFTGK
+132 
-140 KNTKT
+140 N
-145 PSDMYF
+145 
-151 TLNDDSYTDIVISS
+151 
-165 STFNMA
+165 
-171 KNSTYLRTKNP
+171 
-182 VLPDNSDI
+182 DNSWSDETI
-190 PRNDKTN
+190 
-197 LITTNGTLYEFE
+197 
-209 RSFARWDVNSNAYYD
+209 D
-224 YVRNS
+224 Y
-229 LKEIYGKEYND
+229 
-240 YEWALSAPK
+240 
-249 SQQLWDV
+249 
-256 NDSPIDYTES
+256 PIDY
-266 YMSPLPIV
+266 PID
-274 SELQVDGN
+274 S
-282 TTYEYVTKIVTTDD
+282 
-296 KWSDENIN
+296 
-304 YPVDIKTNWKV
+304 KTNWKV

-324 YKILWENKDIEDSK
+324 YKIVWENKDIEDSK

-349 AKVDPEYP
+349 AEVDAEYP
-357 VELRVNELIHG
+357 VELRVPELIHE

-396 ESIMSNLPKQS
+396 EGILANLPKQS

-462 RVITDK
+462 KIITDK
-468 GIGEGDDGYQDD
+468 GSGEGDDGYKDD
-480 TDKGEEDITDGASN
+480 TDKGEEDIADGASN

-565 SKVASNFSTLNIG
+565 VKVSSNFSTLNVG

-705 DTPNANCVASVN
+705 DTPNPNCVASVN

-737 TKGKMCNLSKTI
+737 TKGKMCNISKTI
-749 GSLTRFTICDANID
+749 GSLKGFTICDANID

>member
-1 MASQN
+1 MDVTHKSRTIN
-6 ISVEQYVTRDNDGKI
+6 IDNLVTKDNDG
-21 LNINYSGVCALMKSK
+21 NIISYNVNGIFTVIKNEL
-36 LKEHYVEQ
+36 LKYYTND
-44 NYKGVC
+44 NYKGKCTNYVSLYGFRDDEKGTSDSDGAFIGC
-50 NSFWCFNAK
+50 YYGIKSGYDYSFFLEVGDYTDDRYFNNTVSVINGAFLYGK
-59 FYENEYS
+59 TKPVPPLEILKVEIRFAMDYTSNHPIYVHEYTYTGIPTIQNYEKIYLVSESNLF
-66 YNKDTGKARGI
+66 NFDI
-77 CYVITFKEPLSLF
+77 IPLLKVATDKGSRLE
-90 LSVGLLSSSHLEN
+90 LQGSHVSWNSVGNSLVDYAKKTIKE
-103 PFYCNNGLHILGN
+103 
-116 ISGKYGKYN
+116 KYGV
-125 SQIDVRV
+125 D
-132 ISVSFTGK
+132 
-140 KNTKT
+140 
-145 PSDMYF
+145 
-151 TLNDDSYTDIVISS
+151 
-165 STFNMA
+165 
-171 KNSTYLRTKNP
+171 TKNI
-182 VLPDNSDI
+182 VKALPL
-190 PRNDKTN
+190 RQQN
-197 LITTNGTLYEFE
+197 LHNNNIYMNWFDLY
-209 RSFARWDVNSNAYYD
+209 V
-224 YVRNS
+224 
-229 LKEIYGKEYND
+229 
-240 YEWALSAPK
+240 
-249 SQQLWDV
+249 
-256 NDSPIDYTES
+256 
-266 YMSPLPIV
+266 SPLPVVYYPLLRTGEADDVI
-274 SELQVDGN
+274 
-282 TTYEYVTKIVTTDD
+282 TDIID
-296 KWSDENIN
+296 NDNSWSDETID
-304 YPVDIKTNWKV
+304 YPIDSKTNWKV

-324 YKILWENKDIEDSK
+324 YKIVWENKDIEDSK

-349 AKVDPEYP
+349 AEVDAEYP
-357 VELRVNELIHG
+357 VELRVPELIHE

-396 ESIMSNLPKQS
+396 EGILANLPKQS

-462 RVITDK
+462 KIITDK
-468 GIGEGDDGYQDD
+468 GSGEGDDGYKDD
-480 TDKGEEDITDGASN
+480 TDKGEEDIADGASN

-565 SKVASNFSTLNIG
+565 VKVSSNFSTLNVG

-705 DTPNANCVASVN
+705 DTPNPNCVASVN

-749 GSLTRFTICDANID
+749 GSLKGFTICDANID

>member
-1 MASQN
+1 MATNYIDLGQFTDEDGN
-6 ISVEQYVTRDNDGKI
+6 IDYKAIYMDMENRIKQKYTGEYKTSGKCKEFYSLVNTMTTDPSVSWGSCEAYLLKIVGENDYSFVLGVNPGQE
-21 LNINYSGVCALMKSK
+21 LSDYSGKHFTFFDSVYL
-36 LKEHYVEQ
+36 V
-44 NYKGVC
+44 
-50 NSFWCFNAK
+50 NS
-59 FYENEYS
+59 
-66 YNKDTGKARGI
+66 T
-77 CYVITFKEPLSLF
+77 P
-90 LSVGLLSSSHLEN
+90 
-103 PFYCNNGLHILGN
+103 
-116 ISGKYGKYN
+116 
-125 SQIDVRV
+125 Q
-132 ISVSFTGK
+132 VSAG
-140 KNTKT
+140 NTKIQIYLY
-145 PSDMYF
+145 S
-151 TLNDDSYTDIVISS
+151 LNFKQYDVSGIKYTEIEDTIEV
-165 STFNMA
+165 T
-171 KNSTYLRTKNP
+171 LRTSWHERIYYYK
-182 VLPDNSDI
+182 LPSGVG
-190 PRNDKTN
+190 N
-197 LITTNGTLYEFE
+197 LDTSYFIGPYVPINKYMVNGKPNWD
-209 RSFARWDVNSNAYYD
+209 RSNTAIIKWNSNTRAYYD
-224 YVRNS
+224 YVVSFYEKNIGEVVNPVYES
-229 LKEIYGKEYND
+229 WSKQEMLALDNNEYNYIEPYGWFLTPLPVID
-240 YEWALSAPK
+240 TRTDGTSNADITIIENLDNEWNVDPI
-249 SQQLWDV
+249 QY
-256 NDSPIDYTES
+256 PIDT
-266 YMSPLPIV
+266 
-274 SELQVDGN
+274 
-282 TTYEYVTKIVTTDD
+282 
-296 KWSDENIN
+296 
-304 YPVDIKTNWKV
+304 KTNWKV

-324 YKILWENKDIEDSK
+324 YKIVWHNEEIENKK
-338 DTDNARIQIQY
+338 TTDNARIKIQY
-349 AKVDPEYP
+349 AEVDPEYP
-357 VELRVNELIHG
+357 VELRVPELIHE
-368 TNFAEYNDGN
+368 TNYAEYNDGN

-386 YEGAWGEVYD
+386 YEGAWGEVYN
-396 ESIMSNLPKQS
+396 EGIMSTLPKQS

-414 DYYKNGITTVLPTQS
+414 DYYSNGITTVLPTET
-429 STKMAVLLNPSGKS
+429 STKMAVLLNPSGS
-443 LYSYADVWNTD
+443 NLYSYADIWNTS
-454 GSTDGSTI
+454 GESDGSTI
-462 RVITDK
+462 EVITDK
-468 GIGEGDDGYQDD
+468 GSGEGDDGYKDGED
-480 TDKGEEDITDGASN
+480 SKEEDITDGASN

-565 SKVASNFSTLNIG
+565 AKVASNFSTLNVG

-618 TLKVAYV
+618 MLKVAYV

-749 GSLTRFTICDANID
+749 GSLKGFTICDANID

>member
-1 MASQN
+1 MASVRID
-6 ISVEQYVTRDNDGKI
+6 ISKNSIRDNFG
-21 LNINYSGVCALMKSK
+21 NIIGFDYNAIFTKMKNSLLLDYIPQNYSKKCTSFMVLYGRTNKQPFYGDFGSI
-36 LKEHYVEQ
+36 
-44 NYKGVC
+44 KGL
-50 NSFWCFNAK
+50 
-59 FYENEYS
+59 
-66 YNKDTGKARGI
+66 
-77 CYVITFKEPLSLF
+77 CYILESNEPLSFFAGLNNTR
-90 LSVGLLSSSHLEN
+90 SSADDGTKTGVGGVYILSST
-103 PFYCNNGLHILGN
+103 
-116 ISGKYGKYN
+116 N
-125 SQIDVRV
+125 SN
-132 ISVSFTGK
+132 K
-140 KNTKT
+140 KPIATIKKIT
-145 PSDMYF
+145 VDF
-151 TLNDDSYTDIVISS
+151 KATTS
-165 STFNMA
+165 ST
-171 KNSTYLRTKNP
+171 
-182 VLPDNSDI
+182 
-190 PRNDKTN
+190 
-197 LITTNGTLYEFE
+197 
-209 RSFARWDVNSNAYYD
+209 YY
-224 YVRNS
+224 
-229 LKEIYGKEYND
+229 
-240 YEWALSAPK
+240 
-249 SQQLWDV
+249 
-256 NDSPIDYTES
+256 T
-266 YMSPLPIV
+266 
-274 SELQVDGN
+274 
-282 TTYEYVTKIVTTDD
+282 VTTDD
-296 KWSDENIN
+296 YQNIKLNVSRLAGDSSSVYCYYLDNFNPPTSDLWRSDYISIKNGSKYLGNNCRETFNAVNLAWHNYAEESFEKLYGRNIDYPWRNALPLSEQALKDNTIEFDDWYLSPMPIISMLNSDNEKTKEVVKHIIDDNGDWSDVTIK
-304 YPVDIKTNWKV
+304 YPISTKTKWKI

-324 YKILWENKDIEDSK
+324 YKILWENKDIEDLKAS
-338 DTDNARIQIQY
+338 DNARIQIQY
-349 AKVDPEYP
+349 AEVDPEYP
-357 VELRVNELIHG
+357 VELRVNELIHE

-414 DYYKNGITTVLPTQS
+414 YYYGNGITTVLPTQS
-429 STKMAVLLNPSGKS
+429 STKMAVLLNPSGNN
-443 LYSYADVWNTD
+443 LYSYADIWNTD

-462 RVITDK
+462 QIITDK
-468 GIGEGDDGYQDD
+468 GSGEGDDGYQDD

-565 SKVASNFSTLNIG
+565 AKVSSNFSTLNVG

-592 APYTKVTIYLP
+592 APYTKITIYLP

-691 VLASATAKYNYSST
+691 MLASATAKYNYSST

-749 GSLTRFTICDANID
+749 GSLKGFTICDANID

-779 ILSSGFFA
+779 ILSTGFFA

>member
-1 MASQN
+1 MATRYIDVEEFITREHGLPVSYNYQGIFSKMKNELLKYN
-6 ISVEQYVTRDNDGKI
+6 ISN
-21 LNINYSGVCALMKSK
+21 
-36 LKEHYVEQ
+36 
-44 NYKGVC
+44 NYKGKC
-50 NSFWCFNAK
+50 KSFCHVFGR
-59 FYENEYS
+59 FYEES
-66 YNKDTGKARGI
+66 YYGEKGI
-77 CYVITFKEPLSLF
+77 MYGSCLIITS
-90 LSVGLLSSSHLEN
+90 
-103 PFYCNNGLHILGN
+103 
-116 ISGKYGKYN
+116 
-125 SQIDVRV
+125 
-132 ISVSFTGK
+132 
-140 KNTKT
+140 NTKT
-145 PSDMYF
+145 SFFVPVQKITDKAFNNNRSKIGDAVVLSRTENPTIKYTEITASWGTTSSSEKNPIVINERKLTAKLTNYSSEYSTPSVYLYSSPTIHFLGGWTDSAIVDIKGKKYESSTIREPWCETNLAF
-151 TLNDDSYTDIVISS
+151 HNYVKDYLSKDANISEWIDAKPKSEQYSERYKSAIEWADWYITPVPVIYYENITSSDTQDKIKNIIDNDDTWTDATIKYPIS
-165 STFNMA
+165 T
-171 KNSTYLRTKNP
+171 
-182 VLPDNSDI
+182 
-190 PRNDKTN
+190 
-197 LITTNGTLYEFE
+197 
-209 RSFARWDVNSNAYYD
+209 
-224 YVRNS
+224 
-229 LKEIYGKEYND
+229 
-240 YEWALSAPK
+240 
-249 SQQLWDV
+249 
-256 NDSPIDYTES
+256 
-266 YMSPLPIV
+266 
-274 SELQVDGN
+274 
-282 TTYEYVTKIVTTDD
+282 
-296 KWSDENIN
+296 
-304 YPVDIKTNWKV
+304 KTNWKI

-324 YKILWENKDIEDSK
+324 YKILWENKDIEDLK
-338 DTDNARIQIQY
+338 ETDNARIQIQY
-349 AKVDPEYP
+349 AEVDPEYP
-357 VELRVNELIHG
+357 VELRVNELIHE

-414 DYYKNGITTVLPTQS
+414 DYYGNGITTVLPTQS

-454 GSTDGSTI
+454 GETDGSAI
-462 RVITDK
+462 SVITDK
-468 GIGEGDDGYQDD
+468 GSGEGDDGYKDD
-480 TDKGEEDITDGASN
+480 TDKGEEDITDGVSN

-565 SKVASNFSTLNIG
+565 AKVSSNFSTLNVG

-592 APYTKVTIYLP
+592 APYTKITIYLP

-618 TLKVAYV
+618 TLKVAYI

-705 DTPNANCVASVN
+705 DTPNPNCIASVN

-749 GSLTRFTICDANID
+749 GSLKGFTICDANID

>member
-1 MASQN
+1 MLSEN
-6 ISVEQYVTRDNDGKI
+6 ISVEEFVIRDTSGKPDI
-21 LNINYSGVCALMKSK
+21 INYSGIYNVMKKK
-36 LKEHYVEQ
+36 LSSYYTSN

-50 NSFWCFNAK
+50 NTFFGIEAK
-59 FYENEYS
+59 LY
-66 YNKDTGKARGI
+66 
-77 CYVITFKEPLSLF
+77 KEPYYGELGSISGSLYIVDFKGNDLSLF
-90 LSVGLLSSSHLEN
+90 LAINESSKTSNETSFSSMLYN
-103 PFYCNNGLHILGN
+103 VVICGNNKLTDTKIN
-116 ISGKYGKYN
+116 I
-125 SQIDVRV
+125 RA
-132 ISVSFTGK
+132 ISVSCNPN
-140 KNTKT
+140 KNSK
-145 PSDMYF
+145 DELFF
-151 TLNDDSYTDIVISS
+151 TLNDHTYEDVTISKTYLGNSNSKIYRYFSTGSPTFPPTRLWGFDKVAIRSDGGFDSW
-165 STFNMA
+165 FNC
-171 KNSTYLRTKNP
+171 KRPWNSTNVAYHNYAELCYKETYKKDLLYKWRTA
-182 VLPDNSDI
+182 LPI
-190 PRNDKTN
+190 EYQTQ
-197 LITTNGTLYEFE
+197 TNGSQLVFQD
-209 RSFARWDVNSNAYYD
+209 WYY
-224 YVRNS
+224 S
-229 LKEIYGKEYND
+229 PMPIIGMMPE
-240 YEWALSAPK
+240 
-249 SQQLWDV
+249 
-256 NDSPIDYTES
+256 NDSITSEKIGTIIDNGEWGEERVEYPIDT
-266 YMSPLPIV
+266 
-274 SELQVDGN
+274 
-282 TTYEYVTKIVTTDD
+282 
-296 KWSDENIN
+296 
-304 YPVDIKTNWKV
+304 KTNWKL

-324 YKILWENKDIEDSK
+324 YKIVWENKDIEAIK
-338 DTDNARIQIQY
+338 KTENARIMIQY
-349 AKVDPEYP
+349 AEVDAEYP
-357 VELRVNELIHG
+357 VELRVPELIHE
-368 TNFAEYNDGN
+368 TNYAEYNDGN

-386 YEGAWGEVYD
+386 YEGAWSEVYD

-414 DYYKNGITTVLPTQS
+414 DYYGNGITTVLPTQR
-429 STKMAVLLNPSGKS
+429 STKMAVLLKPSGKS

-462 RVITDK
+462 KVITDK
-468 GIGEGDDGYQDD
+468 GSGEGDNGYKDGEDSS
-480 TDKGEEDITDGASN
+480 EEDIADGVSN
-494 SVGVLTTT
+494 GVGVLTTT

-565 SKVASNFSTLNIG
+565 SKVASNFSTLNVG
-578 QIALPTKYNSFLDF
+578 QLALPTKYNSFLDF
-592 APYTKVTIYLP
+592 APYTKITIYLP

-665 EASYISNAVGMGAS
+665 ESSYISNAVGMGAS

-705 DTPNANCVASVN
+705 DTPNPNCVASIN

-726 PTYQELSQFNH
+726 PTYQELTQFNH

-749 GSLTRFTICDANID
+749 GSLKGFTICDANID

>member
-1 MASQN
+1 MATN
-6 ISVEQYVTRDNDGKI
+6 YIDLEQFKDADG
-21 LNINYSGVCALMKSK
+21 NINYISIYNDIENRIRQKYTGRYKTSGKCKEFYSIVNTMKTELTVSWGSCGAYLLKIVGENDYSFVLGVNPSETLSNYSGKHFTFMDHICLVNSTPEVNAGRETIQIYLYSLNFDQYDYSGVKY
-36 LKEHYVEQ
+36 KEVE
-44 NYKGVC
+44 
-50 NSFWCFNAK
+50 
-59 FYENEYS
+59 E
-66 YNKDTGKARGI
+66 T
-77 CYVITFKEPLSLF
+77 
-90 LSVGLLSSSHLEN
+90 
-103 PFYCNNGLHILGN
+103 
-116 ISGKYGKYN
+116 
-125 SQIDVRV
+125 IDVRLNNSSHGRIYYYNLETGIENLSTSYV
-132 ISVSFTGK
+132 NGPYVPINRYVVDGSANWDRSQTAIIKWNSNTRAYYNYIVSFYEKNIGEVVNPLYESWSKQEMLAGK
-140 KNTKT
+140 DYSYIEPYGWFLT
-145 PSDMYF
+145 P
-151 TLNDDSYTDIVISS
+151 LPVID
-165 STFNMA
+165 
-171 KNSTYLRTKNP
+171 LRTSGVSDSNIKIIEN
-182 VLPDNSDI
+182 LDN
-190 PRNDKTN
+190 
-197 LITTNGTLYEFE
+197 
-209 RSFARWDVNSNAYYD
+209 
-224 YVRNS
+224 
-229 LKEIYGKEYND
+229 
-240 YEWALSAPK
+240 EWNV
-249 SQQLWDV
+249 D
-256 NDSPIDYTES
+256 PIQY
-266 YMSPLPIV
+266 PI
-274 SELQVDGN
+274 N
-282 TTYEYVTKIVTTDD
+282 T
-296 KWSDENIN
+296 
-304 YPVDIKTNWKV
+304 KTNWKV

-324 YKILWENKDIEDSK
+324 YKIVWHNEEIENRKT
-338 DTDNARIQIQY
+338 TDNARIKIQY
-349 AKVDPEYP
+349 AEVDPEYP
-357 VELRVNELIHG
+357 IELRVPELIHE
-368 TNFAEYNDGN
+368 TNYAEYNAGN

-396 ESIMSNLPKQS
+396 EGIMSTLPKQS

-414 DYYKNGITTVLPTQS
+414 DYYSNGITTVLPTET
-429 STKMAVLLNPSGKS
+429 STKMAVLLNPSGKE

-454 GSTDGSTI
+454 GNTDGSTI

-468 GIGEGDDGYQDD
+468 GSGEGDDGYEDD

-544 ISLSGTDEIIHLGN
+544 ISLGGTDEIIHLGN

-565 SKVASNFSTLNIG
+565 AKVASNFSTLNVG

-592 APYTKVTIYLP
+592 APYTKITIYLP

-749 GSLTRFTICDANID
+749 GSLKGFTICDANID
-763 LKGIT
+763 LKGIC

>member
-1 MASQN
+1 MNVTHKSRTISIDNLVNKDNDGN
-6 ISVEQYVTRDNDGKI
+6 ITSYNVNGIFTVIKSELLKYYTNNNYKGKCTNYVSLYGFRDDEKGTSDSDGAFIGCYYGIKSGYDYSFFLNVGDYTNNRYFNNTVSRINGAFLYGKTKPVPPLEILKVEIRFAMDYTRDNPI
-21 LNINYSGVCALMKSK
+21 
-36 LKEHYVEQ
+36 YVHEYTYTGIPSIQ
-44 NYKGVC
+44 NYEKIYLV
-50 NSFWCFNAK
+50 SESELFNFDIIPLLK
-59 FYENEYS
+59 VYT
-66 YNKDTGKARGI
+66 DTGRGLNLQGSH
-77 CYVITFKEPLSLF
+77 VSWN
-90 LSVGLLSSSHLEN
+90 SVGNSLVDYAKKTIKE
-103 PFYCNNGLHILGN
+103 
-116 ISGKYGKYN
+116 KYG
-125 SQIDVRV
+125 V
-132 ISVSFTGK
+132 
-140 KNTKT
+140 NTKNIVKAF
-145 PSDMYF
+145 PLRQQNIHSDNIYMNWF
-151 TLNDDSYTDIVISS
+151 D
-165 STFNMA
+165 
-171 KNSTYLRTKNP
+171 
-182 VLPDNSDI
+182 
-190 PRNDKTN
+190 
-197 LITTNGTLYEFE
+197 LY
-209 RSFARWDVNSNAYYD
+209 V
-224 YVRNS
+224 
-229 LKEIYGKEYND
+229 
-240 YEWALSAPK
+240 
-249 SQQLWDV
+249 
-256 NDSPIDYTES
+256 
-266 YMSPLPIV
+266 SPLPV
-274 SELQVDGN
+274 VYSPLLETGEADG
-282 TTYEYVTKIVTTDD
+282 VITDIID
-296 KWSDENIN
+296 NDNSSWSDETIDYPIN
-304 YPVDIKTNWKV
+304 TKTNWKV

-324 YKILWENKDIEDSK
+324 YKIVWENKDIEDSK

-349 AKVDPEYP
+349 AEVDPEYP
-357 VELRVNELIHG
+357 VELRVPELIHE

-396 ESIMSNLPKQS
+396 EGILANLPKQS

-443 LYSYADVWNTD
+443 LYSYADVWNTK
-454 GSTDGSTI
+454 GETDGSTI
-462 RVITDK
+462 KIITDK
-468 GIGEGDDGYQDD
+468 GSGEGDDGYKDD

-565 SKVASNFSTLNIG
+565 AKVSTNFSTLNVG

-705 DTPNANCVASVN
+705 DTPNPNCVASVN

-749 GSLTRFTICDANID
+749 GSLKGFTICDANID

>member
-1 MASQN
+1 MNVTHKSRTIN
-6 ISVEQYVTRDNDGKI
+6 IDYLTNKDEYGNIISYNVNGIFTRIKNE
-21 LNINYSGVCALMKSK
+21 LLSYYTNN
-36 LKEHYVEQ
+36 
-44 NYKGVC
+44 NYKGKCTNYVSLYGFRDDEKGTSDSDGAFIGC
-50 NSFWCFNAK
+50 YYGIKSGYDYSFFLEVGDYTNNRYFNNTISKINGAFLYGKTKPVPPLEILKVEIRFPMDYTTNHPITVHEYTYTGVPSIQNYEKVYLVSESNLFNFNIIPLLGVATDNGRRLNLDGSHVSWNSAGNSLVDYAK
-59 FYENEYS
+59 
-66 YNKDTGKARGI
+66 KTI
-77 CYVITFKEPLSLF
+77 KE
-90 LSVGLLSSSHLEN
+90 
-103 PFYCNNGLHILGN
+103 
-116 ISGKYGKYN
+116 KYGV
-125 SQIDVRV
+125 D
-132 ISVSFTGK
+132 
-140 KNTKT
+140 
-145 PSDMYF
+145 
-151 TLNDDSYTDIVISS
+151 
-165 STFNMA
+165 
-171 KNSTYLRTKNP
+171 TKNIVKALPLHQQNIHSDDIYMNWFDVYVTPMP
-182 VLPDNSDI
+182 VIYNPLLETGEADDVIRDIIDNDNS
-190 PRNDKTN
+190 
-197 LITTNGTLYEFE
+197 
-209 RSFARWDVNSNAYYD
+209 S
-224 YVRNS
+224 
-229 LKEIYGKEYND
+229 
-240 YEWALSAPK
+240 
-249 SQQLWDV
+249 
-256 NDSPIDYTES
+256 
-266 YMSPLPIV
+266 
-274 SELQVDGN
+274 
-282 TTYEYVTKIVTTDD
+282 
-296 KWSDENIN
+296 WSDETIDYPIN
-304 YPVDIKTNWKV
+304 SKTNWKV

-349 AKVDPEYP
+349 AEVDSEYP
-357 VELRVNELIHG
+357 VELRAPELIHE

-396 ESIMSNLPKQS
+396 EGILANLPKQS

-443 LYSYADVWNTD
+443 LYSYADVWNTK
-454 GSTDGSTI
+454 GETDGSTI
-462 RVITDK
+462 KIITDK
-468 GIGEGDDGYQDD
+468 GSGEGDDGYKDD
-480 TDKGEEDITDGASN
+480 TDKGEEDITDGVSN

-544 ISLSGTDEIIHLGN
+544 ISLSGADEIIHLGN

-565 SKVASNFSTLNIG
+565 AKVSSNFSTLNVG

-592 APYTKVTIYLP
+592 APYTKITIYLP

-705 DTPNANCVASVN
+705 DTPNPNCVASVN

-749 GSLTRFTICDANID
+749 GSLKGFTICDANID

>member
-6 ISVEQYVTRDNDGKI
+6 ISVEEFVTRDPNGYPDT
-21 LNINYSGVCALMKSK
+21 INYSGIYNVMKSK
-36 LKEHYVEQ
+36 LGSYYNSN
-44 NYKGVC
+44 NYKGIC
-50 NSFWCFNAK
+50 NTFYGMGAK
-59 FYENEYS
+59 LY
-66 YNKDTGKARGI
+66 
-77 CYVITFKEPLSLF
+77 KEPYGGELGGISGSLYIVDFKGNNLSLF
-90 LSVGLLSSSHLEN
+90 LAIEEGSKTSYETSYSSMLNSVVICGD
-103 PFYCNNGLHILGN
+103 NNLRYPV
-116 ISGKYGKYN
+116 IS
-125 SQIDVRV
+125 VRV
-132 ISVSFTGK
+132 ISVSCDPD
-140 KNTKT
+140 KNSKEELF
-145 PSDMYF
+145 F
-151 TLNDDSYTDIVISS
+151 TLNDNTYEEVTLSRGYLYSGHSSIKSYKQTSSPTFPPNILWGYDNVVIRSDGGYGQW
-165 STFNMA
+165 FNC
-171 KNSTYLRTKNP
+171 KRPWNN
-182 VLPDNSDI
+182 
-190 PRNDKTN
+190 
-197 LITTNGTLYEFE
+197 
-209 RSFARWDVNSNAYYD
+209 
-224 YVRNS
+224 NS
-229 LKEIYGKEYND
+229 LAYHNYAESCFKETYKKDLLYD
-240 YEWALSAPK
+240 WRTA
-249 SQQLWDV
+249 
-256 NDSPIDYTES
+256 
-266 YMSPLPIV
+266 LPI
-274 SELQVDGN
+274 QYQTHG
-282 TTYEYVTKIVTTDD
+282 VTGSQLAFQDWYFSPMPIISMMPENESITSKKIGTIIDNGE
-296 KWSDENIN
+296 WSDERVN
-304 YPVDIKTNWKV
+304 YPIDTKTNWKIYV
-315 YIDGTKLPN
+315 DGTKLPN

-349 AKVDPEYP
+349 AEVDPEYP
-357 VELRVNELIHG
+357 VELRVNELIHE
-368 TNFAEYNDGN
+368 TNFTEYNDGN

-386 YEGAWGEVYD
+386 YEGAWVEVYD

-443 LYSYADVWNTD
+443 LYSYAGVWNTD

-462 RVITDK
+462 RIITDK
-468 GIGEGDDGYQDD
+468 GSGEGDDGYKDD

-565 SKVASNFSTLNIG
+565 AKVASNFSTLNVG

-749 GSLTRFTICDANID
+749 GSLKGFTICDANID

>member
-1 MASQN
+1 MDVTHKSRTIN
-6 ISVEQYVTRDNDGKI
+6 IDHLTNKDEYGNIISYNVNGIFTRIKTELLSYYTN
-21 LNINYSGVCALMKSK
+21 N
-36 LKEHYVEQ
+36 
-44 NYKGVC
+44 NYKGKCTNYVSLYGFREDDKGTSDDDGGFIGRYYGIKSGYDYSFFLEVGDYTDNKYFNNTVSKINGAFLYGKTKPVPPLKILKVEIRFPMDYTPNHPITVHEYTYTGVPFIQNYGKIYLVSESDLFNFDIIPLLGVATDNGRRLELDGSHLLW
-50 NSFWCFNAK
+50 NSVGNSLVDYAK
-59 FYENEYS
+59 KTIKEKYGVDTKNIVKALPLRQQNIHSDNIYMNWFDVYVTPMPVI
-66 YNKDTGKARGI
+66 YNPLLETGEADD
-77 CYVITFKEPLSLF
+77 VITD
-90 LSVGLLSSSHLEN
+90 
-103 PFYCNNGLHILGN
+103 I
-116 ISGKYGKYN
+116 
-125 SQIDVRV
+125 ID
-132 ISVSFTGK
+132 
-140 KNTKT
+140 N
-145 PSDMYF
+145 
-151 TLNDDSYTDIVISS
+151 
-165 STFNMA
+165 
-171 KNSTYLRTKNP
+171 
-182 VLPDNSDI
+182 DNS
-190 PRNDKTN
+190 
-197 LITTNGTLYEFE
+197 
-209 RSFARWDVNSNAYYD
+209 S
-224 YVRNS
+224 
-229 LKEIYGKEYND
+229 
-240 YEWALSAPK
+240 
-249 SQQLWDV
+249 
-256 NDSPIDYTES
+256 
-266 YMSPLPIV
+266 
-274 SELQVDGN
+274 
-282 TTYEYVTKIVTTDD
+282 
-296 KWSDENIN
+296 WSDETIDYPIN
-304 YPVDIKTNWKV
+304 SKTNWKV

-349 AKVDPEYP
+349 AEVDPEYP
-357 VELRVNELIHG
+357 VELRVPELIHE

-386 YEGAWGEVYD
+386 YEGAWGKVYD
-396 ESIMSNLPKQS
+396 EGILANLPKQS

-443 LYSYADVWNTD
+443 LYSYADVWNTK
-454 GSTDGSTI
+454 GETDGSTI
-462 RVITDK
+462 KIITDK
-468 GIGEGDDGYQDD
+468 GSGEGDDGYKDD

-544 ISLSGTDEIIHLGN
+544 ISLSGADEIIHLGN

-565 SKVASNFSTLNIG
+565 AKVSSNFSTLNVG

-592 APYTKVTIYLP
+592 APYTKITIYLP

-705 DTPNANCVASVN
+705 DTPNPNCVASVN

-749 GSLTRFTICDANID
+749 GSLKGFTICDANID

>member
-1 MASQN
+1 MATKK
-6 ISVEQYVTRDNDGKI
+6 ISVEEFIHRDEHGTPVSYDYNGIFSKMKNE
-21 LNINYSGVCALMKSK
+21 LLKYNISN
-36 LKEHYVEQ
+36 
-44 NYKGVC
+44 NYKGKC
-50 NSFWCFNAK
+50 KSFCHVFGR
-59 FYENEYS
+59 FYEGSYYNE
-66 YNKDTGKARGI
+66 KGI
-77 CYVITFKEPLSLF
+77 MYGSCLVITSNTSTSFFVPVQKVINNAFNNNRSEICDAVILS
-90 LSVGLLSSSHLEN
+90 
-103 PFYCNNGLHILGN
+103 
-116 ISGKYGKYN
+116 
-125 SQIDVRV
+125 
-132 ISVSFTGK
+132 T
-140 KNTKT
+140 
-145 PSDMYF
+145 
-151 TLNDDSYTDIVISS
+151 
-165 STFNMA
+165 
-171 KNSTYLRTKNP
+171 TKNP
-182 VLPDNSDI
+182 TIKYTEVIASWGTTSSNKENPITISETKKTADLRGYSSEYSTPSVYLYSSPTIHFLGGWTDYAI
-190 PRNDKTN
+190 VDKKGKSYESSTIREPWCETN
-197 LITTNGTLYEFE
+197 LAFHNYVKDYLSKNVNMADWIDAKPKSEQYSERYKSAIEWADWHITP
-209 RSFARWDVNSNAYYD
+209 VPVVYYD
-224 YVRNS
+224 NITS
-229 LKEIYGKEYND
+229 SE
-240 YEWALSAPK
+240 
-249 SQQLWDV
+249 SQDKIK
-256 NDSPIDYTES
+256 NIIDSDDTWTDATIKYPIST
-266 YMSPLPIV
+266 
-274 SELQVDGN
+274 
-282 TTYEYVTKIVTTDD
+282 
-296 KWSDENIN
+296 
-304 YPVDIKTNWKV
+304 KTNWKI

-324 YKILWENKDIEDSK
+324 YKILWENKDIEDLK
-338 DTDNARIQIQY
+338 DTDNTRIQIQY
-349 AKVDPEYP
+349 GEVDPEYP
-357 VELRVNELIHG
+357 VELRVNELIHE

-414 DYYKNGITTVLPTQS
+414 DYYGNGITTVLPTQS
-429 STKMAVLLNPSGKS
+429 STKMAVLMNPSGKS

-462 RVITDK
+462 TVITDK
-468 GIGEGDDGYQDD
+468 GSGEGDDGYQDD

-565 SKVASNFSTLNIG
+565 AKVASNFSTLNVG

-705 DTPNANCVASVN
+705 DTPNPNCVASVN

-749 GSLTRFTICDANID
+749 GSLKGFTICDANID

>member
-1 MASQN
+1 MATVTTSTETFN
-6 ISVEQYVTRDNDGKI
+6 IEEFVLERSPTGSAKKFDYKSIYDVMLAKLKSYYTEE
-21 LNINYSGVCALMKSK
+21 NYSGKCTNFYTMRGSGYEKA
-36 LKEHYVEQ
+36 YYG
-44 NYKGVC
+44 NYGSMSGTLYK
-50 NSFWCFNAK
+50 
-59 FYENEYS
+59 
-66 YNKDTGKARGI
+66 
-77 CYVITFKEPLSLF
+77 ITFNNNLSLF
-90 LSVGLLSSSHLEN
+90 SVVSNVKASYNSKINSKFHQVKILGE
-103 PFYCNNGLHILGN
+103 NGLYEPIVDLTTITVSVKFTNSNDDLTYSLKTTEYKDLTLSRGVLQDDNSKIDAYFIYYDNKFLLPTTEWGYDNVHKNADGSYIN
-116 ISGKYGKYN
+116 NFCVRKIYNDNCMKYHKYMK
-125 SQIDVRV
+125 D
-132 ISVSFTGK
+132 
-140 KNTKT
+140 
-145 PSDMYF
+145 
-151 TLNDDSYTDIVISS
+151 TLDDSYKIDVVWQDS
-165 STFNMA
+165 
-171 KNSTYLRTKNP
+171 
-182 VLPDNSDI
+182 LPL
-190 PRNDKTN
+190 T
-197 LITTNGTLYEFE
+197 EQ
-209 RSFARWDVNSNAYYD
+209 VNSSRPNTPLFQEWDRSPMPVVYSP
-224 YVRNS
+224 N
-229 LKEIYGKEYND
+229 EYED
-240 YEWALSAPK
+240 ITSKIIGTVIDGGEWS
-249 SQQLWDV
+249 DHV
-256 NDSPIDYTES
+256 IERPIDT
-266 YMSPLPIV
+266 
-274 SELQVDGN
+274 
-282 TTYEYVTKIVTTDD
+282 
-296 KWSDENIN
+296 
-304 YPVDIKTNWKV
+304 KTNWKL

-324 YKILWENKDIEDSK
+324 YKILWENKDIEALK
-338 DTDNARIQIQY
+338 KTENARIMIQY
-349 AKVDPEYP
+349 AEVDPEYP
-357 VELRVNELIHG
+357 AELRVPELIHE

-396 ESIMSNLPKQS
+396 ESIMSTLPKQS

-414 DYYKNGITTVLPTQS
+414 DYYGNGITTVLPTQS

-443 LYSYADVWNTD
+443 LYSYSDVWNTK
-454 GSTDGSTI
+454 GETDGSTI
-462 RVITDK
+462 KIITDK
-468 GIGEGDDGYQDD
+468 GSGEGDDGYKDD

-565 SKVASNFSTLNIG
+565 AKVASNFSTLNVG

-635 QIFINGV
+635 QIFINGI

-749 GSLTRFTICDANID
+749 GSLKGFTICDANID

-768 ATEQEKQEISS
+768 ATEQEKQEISN

>member
-44 NYKGVC
+44 NYKGAC

-66 YNKDTGKARGI
+66 YNKDTGTASGI

-90 LSVGLLSSSHLEN
+90 LSVNRLSSGNLAN
-103 PFYCNNGLHILGN
+103 PFYCNSGLCILGN
-116 ISGKYGKYN
+116 ITGKYGNNKTIIN
-125 SQIDVRV
+125 VR
-132 ISVSFTGK
+132 IIRVSFTGR
-140 KNTKT
+140 KNSTS

-151 TLNDDSYTDIVISS
+151 TLNDDSYELLMSS
-165 STFNMA
+165 STFNNA
-171 KNSTYLRTKNP
+171 KNKKYIHVGEPTMPDSDYLGR
-182 VLPDNSDI
+182 
-190 PRNDKTN
+190 RDKTN
-197 LITTNGTLYEFE
+197 LITTSNDLYVFD
-209 RSFARWDVNSNAYYD
+209 RSFARWDVNSNAYYN
-224 YVRNS
+224 YVINS
-229 LKEIYGKEYND
+229 LKEIYKKDYND

-256 NDSPIDYTES
+256 NNSPIAYTES
-266 YMSPLPIV
+266 YMSQLPIV
-274 SELQVDGN
+274 SQLQDDGN
-282 TTYEYVTKIVTTDD
+282 TTYDYVSKIVNSDSE
-296 KWSDENIN
+296 WSDEKIN
-304 YPVDIKTNWKV
+304 YPIDIKTHWKI

-349 AKVDPEYP
+349 AEVDTEYP
-357 VELRVNELIHG
+357 VELRVNELIHE

-414 DYYKNGITTVLPTQS
+414 DYYKNGMTTVLPTQS

-468 GIGEGDDGYQDD
+468 GSGEGDDGYKDD

-502 YAMTIERLNQLG
+502 YGMTIERLNQLG

-565 SKVASNFSTLNIG
+565 AKVSTNFSTLNVG

-635 QIFINGV
+635 QIFINGI

-749 GSLTRFTICDANID
+749 GSLKGFTICDANID

>member
-44 NYKGVC
+44 NYKGAC

-66 YNKDTGKARGI
+66 YNKDTGTASGI

-90 LSVGLLSSSHLEN
+90 LSVNRLSSGNLAN
-103 PFYCNNGLHILGN
+103 PFYCNNGLCILGN
-116 ISGKYGKYN
+116 ITGKYGNNKTIIN
-125 SQIDVRV
+125 VR
-132 ISVSFTGK
+132 IIRVSFTGK
-140 KNTKT
+140 KNSTS

-151 TLNDDSYTDIVISS
+151 TLNDDSYELLMSS
-165 STFNMA
+165 SRFNNA
-171 KNSTYLRTKNP
+171 KNNKYIHVGDPKMPDSDYLGR
-182 VLPDNSDI
+182 
-190 PRNDKTN
+190 RDKTN
-197 LITTNGTLYEFE
+197 LITTSNDLYVFD
-209 RSFARWDVNSNAYYD
+209 RSFARWDVNSNAYYN
-224 YVRNS
+224 YVIDS
-229 LKEIYGKEYND
+229 LKEIYKKDYND

-256 NDSPIDYTES
+256 NNSPIAYTES
-266 YMSPLPIV
+266 YISPLPIV
-274 SELQVDGN
+274 SQLQDDGN
-282 TTYEYVTKIVTTDD
+282 VTYEYVTKIVTSDS

-304 YPVDIKTNWKV
+304 YPVDIKTHWKI

-349 AKVDPEYP
+349 AEIDPEYP
-357 VELRVNELIHG
+357 VELRVNELIHE

-414 DYYKNGITTVLPTQS
+414 DYYKNGMTTVLPTQS

-468 GIGEGDDGYQDD
+468 GSGEGDDGYKDD

-565 SKVASNFSTLNIG
+565 AKVASNFSTLNVG

-749 GSLTRFTICDANID
+749 GSLKGFTICDANID

-779 ILSSGFFA
+779 ILSTGFFA

>member
-1 MASQN
+1 MSSVQISISNNTIRDDYGN
-6 ISVEQYVTRDNDGKI
+6 IIGFDYNAIFTKMKNSLLLHYIPQ
-21 LNINYSGVCALMKSK
+21 NYSKKCTSFMVLYGRANKNAFYGDFGSI
-36 LKEHYVEQ
+36 
-44 NYKGVC
+44 KGL
-50 NSFWCFNAK
+50 
-59 FYENEYS
+59 
-66 YNKDTGKARGI
+66 
-77 CYVITFKEPLSLF
+77 CYILESNEPLSF
-90 LSVGLLSSSHLEN
+90 FVGLNNTRSSADDGTKTGVGGVYILSSANSNKKPIATIKKITVDFKATTSSTYYTVTTNDYKNKELNVSRLAGDNSSVYYYYLDNFN
-103 PFYCNNGLHILGN
+103 PPTSDLWRSDYISIKNGSKYLGN
-116 ISGKYGKYN
+116 NCKENFNAVNLAWHEYAEESFKKLYGRNIDYPWRTALQLSEQALDNNTIEFDDWYLSPMPIIS
-125 SQIDVRV
+125 
-132 ISVSFTGK
+132 
-140 KNTKT
+140 
-145 PSDMYF
+145 M
-151 TLNDDSYTDIVISS
+151 L
-165 STFNMA
+165 
-171 KNSTYLRTKNP
+171 
-182 VLPDNSDI
+182 NSD
-190 PRNDKTN
+190 NEKT
-197 LITTNGTLYEFE
+197 
-209 RSFARWDVNSNAYYD
+209 
-224 YVRNS
+224 
-229 LKEIYGKEYND
+229 KEIVKHI
-240 YEWALSAPK
+240 
-249 SQQLWDV
+249 V
-256 NDSPIDYTES
+256 NDNGD
-266 YMSPLPIV
+266 
-274 SELQVDGN
+274 
-282 TTYEYVTKIVTTDD
+282 
-296 KWSDENIN
+296 WSDVTIK
-304 YPVDIKTNWKV
+304 YPISTKTNWKI

-324 YKILWENKDIEDSK
+324 YKILWENKDIENLK

-349 AKVDPEYP
+349 AEVDPEYP
-357 VELRVNELIHG
+357 VELRVPELIHE

-414 DYYKNGITTVLPTQS
+414 DYYGNGITTVLPTQS
-429 STKMAVLLNPSGKS
+429 STKMAALLNPSGKD
-443 LYSYADVWNTD
+443 LYSYADIWNTD

-462 RVITDK
+462 KIITDK
-468 GIGEGDDGYQDD
+468 GSGEGDDGYKDD
-480 TDKGEEDITDGASN
+480 TDKGEEDIIDGASN

-565 SKVASNFSTLNIG
+565 SKVASNFSTLNVG

-603 YIGFKEIDATIAIGK
+603 YVGFKEIDATIAIGK

-749 GSLTRFTICDANID
+749 GSLKGFTICDANID

>member
-1 MASQN
+1 MDVTHKSRTIN
-6 ISVEQYVTRDNDGKI
+6 IDYLTNKDESGNIISYNVNGIFTRIKTELLSYYTN
-21 LNINYSGVCALMKSK
+21 N
-36 LKEHYVEQ
+36 
-44 NYKGVC
+44 NYKGKCTNYVSLYGFRDDEKGTSDSDGAFIGC
-50 NSFWCFNAK
+50 YYGIKSGYDYSFFLEVGDYTDSRYFNNTVSKINGAFLYGKTKPVPPLEILKVEIRFAMDYTSNHPIYVHEYTYTGIPTIQNYEKIYLVSESNLFNFDIIPLLKVVTDNGRRLELDGSHVSWNSVGNSLVDYAK
-59 FYENEYS
+59 KTIKEKYGV
-66 YNKDTGKARGI
+66 DTKNIVKALPLRQQNIHSNDIYMNWFDVYVTPMPVVYYPLLRTGEADD
-77 CYVITFKEPLSLF
+77 VITD
-90 LSVGLLSSSHLEN
+90 
-103 PFYCNNGLHILGN
+103 I
-116 ISGKYGKYN
+116 
-125 SQIDVRV
+125 ID
-132 ISVSFTGK
+132 
-140 KNTKT
+140 N
-145 PSDMYF
+145 
-151 TLNDDSYTDIVISS
+151 
-165 STFNMA
+165 
-171 KNSTYLRTKNP
+171 
-182 VLPDNSDI
+182 DNS
-190 PRNDKTN
+190 
-197 LITTNGTLYEFE
+197 
-209 RSFARWDVNSNAYYD
+209 S
-224 YVRNS
+224 
-229 LKEIYGKEYND
+229 
-240 YEWALSAPK
+240 
-249 SQQLWDV
+249 
-256 NDSPIDYTES
+256 
-266 YMSPLPIV
+266 
-274 SELQVDGN
+274 
-282 TTYEYVTKIVTTDD
+282 
-296 KWSDENIN
+296 WSDETIDYPIN
-304 YPVDIKTNWKV
+304 SKTNWKV

-324 YKILWENKDIEDSK
+324 YKIVWENKDIEDSK

-349 AKVDPEYP
+349 AEVDPEYP
-357 VELRVNELIHG
+357 VELRVPELIHE

-386 YEGAWGEVYD
+386 YEGAWGQVYD
-396 ESIMSNLPKQS
+396 EGILANLPKQS

-443 LYSYADVWNTD
+443 LYSYADVWNTK
-454 GSTDGSTI
+454 GETDGSTI
-462 RVITDK
+462 KVITDK
-468 GIGEGDDGYQDD
+468 GSGEGDDGYKDD

-544 ISLSGTDEIIHLGN
+544 ISLGGTDEIIHLGN

-565 SKVASNFSTLNIG
+565 AKVASNFSTLNVG

-705 DTPNANCVASVN
+705 DTPNPNCVASVN

-749 GSLTRFTICDANID
+749 GSLNGFTICDANID

-768 ATEQEKQEISS
+768 ATEQEKQEISN

>member
-1 MASQN
+1 MATNYIDLEQFKDADGN
-6 ISVEQYVTRDNDGKI
+6 INYKSIYKDMENRIKQKYTGGYKTSGKCKEFYSFVNTMTTDPSVSWGSCKAYLLKIVGENEYSFVLGVNPSETLSDYSGKHFTFMDYVYLVNSTPEVNAGHETIQIYLYSLRFEQY
-21 LNINYSGVCALMKSK
+21 NYSGVKYKEIEETLNVT
-36 LKEHYVEQ
+36 LKNSSHGRIYYYSLETGIENLNTSYVNGPYVPINKYVVDGSANWDRSQ
-44 NYKGVC
+44 TAIIKWNSNTRAYYNYIV
-50 NSFWCFNAK
+50 S
-59 FYENEYS
+59 FYEKNIGEVVNPLYES
-66 YNKDTGKARGI
+66 WSKQEMLAGKDYGYIEPFGWFLTPLP
-77 CYVITFKEPLSLF
+77 VIDLRTSGV
-90 LSVGLLSSSHLEN
+90 SDSNIAIIEN
-103 PFYCNNGLHILGN
+103 LDNDWNVDPIQYP
-116 ISGKYGKYN
+116 
-125 SQIDVRV
+125 ID
-132 ISVSFTGK
+132 
-140 KNTKT
+140 TKT
-145 PSDMYF
+145 D
-151 TLNDDSYTDIVISS
+151 
-165 STFNMA
+165 
-171 KNSTYLRTKNP
+171 
-182 VLPDNSDI
+182 
-190 PRNDKTN
+190 
-197 LITTNGTLYEFE
+197 
-209 RSFARWDVNSNAYYD
+209 
-224 YVRNS
+224 
-229 LKEIYGKEYND
+229 
-240 YEWALSAPK
+240 
-249 SQQLWDV
+249 
-256 NDSPIDYTES
+256 
-266 YMSPLPIV
+266 
-274 SELQVDGN
+274 
-282 TTYEYVTKIVTTDD
+282 
-296 KWSDENIN
+296 
-304 YPVDIKTNWKV
+304 WKV

-324 YKILWENKDIEDSK
+324 YKIVWHNEEIENRKT
-338 DTDNARIQIQY
+338 TDNARIKIEY
-349 AKVDPEYP
+349 AEVDPEYP
-357 VELRVNELIHG
+357 VELRVPELIHE
-368 TNFAEYNDGN
+368 TNYAEYNEGN

-386 YEGAWGEVYD
+386 YEGAWGEVYN
-396 ESIMSNLPKQS
+396 EGIMSTLPKQS

-414 DYYKNGITTVLPTQS
+414 DYYSNGITTVLPTET
-429 STKMAVLLNPSGKS
+429 STKMAVLLNPSGKD
-443 LYSYADVWNTD
+443 LYSYADIWNTN
-454 GSTDGSTI
+454 GESDGSTI
-462 RVITDK
+462 EVITDK
-468 GIGEGDDGYQDD
+468 GSGEGDDGYKDGED
-480 TDKGEEDITDGASN
+480 SKEEDITDGASN

-565 SKVASNFSTLNIG
+565 AKVASNFSTLNVG

-592 APYTKVTIYLP
+592 APYTKITIYLP
-603 YIGFKEIDATIAIGK
+603 YIGFKEIDATIVIGK

-749 GSLTRFTICDANID
+749 GSLEGFTICDANID

>member
-36 LKEHYVEQ
+36 LKENYVEQ
-44 NYKGVC
+44 NYKGAC

-66 YNKDTGKARGI
+66 YNKDTGTASGI

-90 LSVGLLSSSHLEN
+90 LSVERLSSGNLAN
-103 PFYCNNGLHILGN
+103 PFYCNNGLFILGN
-116 ISGKYGKYN
+116 ITGKYGNNKTIIN
-125 SQIDVRV
+125 VRI

-140 KNTKT
+140 KNSTS

-151 TLNDDSYTDIVISS
+151 TLNDDSYELLMSS
-165 STFNMA
+165 STFNNV
-171 KNSTYLRTKNP
+171 KNKKYIHVGDPTMPDSDYLGRH
-182 VLPDNSDI
+182 
-190 PRNDKTN
+190 DKTN
-197 LITTNGTLYEFE
+197 LITTSNDLYVFD
-209 RSFARWDVNSNAYYD
+209 RSFARWDVNSNAYYN

-229 LKEIYGKEYND
+229 LKEIYKKDYND

-249 SQQLWDV
+249 SQQLWSV
-256 NDSPIDYTES
+256 NDSPIAYTES

-274 SELQVDGN
+274 SQLKADGD
-282 TTYEYVTKIVTTDD
+282 TTYEYVSKIVNSDSE
-296 KWSDENIN
+296 WSDEKID
-304 YPVDIKTNWKV
+304 YPVDIKTHWKI

-349 AKVDPEYP
+349 AEVDPEYP
-357 VELRVNELIHG
+357 VELRVNELIHE

-414 DYYKNGITTVLPTQS
+414 DYYKNGMTTVLPTQS

-468 GIGEGDDGYQDD
+468 GSGEGDDGYKDD

-502 YAMTIERLNQLG
+502 YGMTIERLNQLG

-565 SKVASNFSTLNIG
+565 AKVSTNFSTLNVG

-592 APYTKVTIYLP
+592 APYTKITIYLP

-749 GSLTRFTICDANID
+749 GSLKGFTICDANID

>member
-1 MASQN
+1 MATN
-6 ISVEQYVTRDNDGKI
+6 YIDIEQFKDSEG
-21 LNINYSGVCALMKSK
+21 NINYLSIYNDMVSRIKQKYTGGYKTSGKCKEFYSIVNTMTTEPSISWGSCKAYLLKIVGENDYSFVLGVDPRETLSKYSGEHFTFFDSVTLVNSTPEVNAGRKTIQIYLYSLNFKQYDVSGVKY
-36 LKEHYVEQ
+36 KEVE
-44 NYKGVC
+44 
-50 NSFWCFNAK
+50 
-59 FYENEYS
+59 ETL
-66 YNKDTGKARGI
+66 D
-77 CYVITFKEPLSLF
+77 ITLR
-90 LSVGLLSSSHLEN
+90 SSSHGRIYYYGLPTGYDN
-103 PFYCNNGLHILGN
+103 LRTSYINGPYVPIN
-116 ISGKYGKYN
+116 KYVEDGYTKWDTSNKAIIKWNSNTRAYYN
-125 SQIDVRV
+125 YI
-132 ISVSFTGK
+132 VSFYE
-140 KNTKT
+140 KN
-145 PSDMYF
+145 
-151 TLNDDSYTDIVISS
+151 IGEVV
-165 STFNMA
+165 
-171 KNSTYLRTKNP
+171 NP
-182 VLPDNSDI
+182 
-190 PRNDKTN
+190 
-197 LITTNGTLYEFE
+197 LYESWSKQEMLAGKDYSYIEPYGWFLTPLPVIDLTT
-209 RSFARWDVNSNAYYD
+209 SGVSDSNIKIIENLD
-224 YVRNS
+224 N
-229 LKEIYGKEYND
+229 
-240 YEWALSAPK
+240 EWNVDPI
-249 SQQLWDV
+249 QY
-256 NDSPIDYTES
+256 PIDT
-266 YMSPLPIV
+266 
-274 SELQVDGN
+274 
-282 TTYEYVTKIVTTDD
+282 
-296 KWSDENIN
+296 
-304 YPVDIKTNWKV
+304 KTNWKV

-324 YKILWENKDIEDSK
+324 YKIVWHNEEIENRKT
-338 DTDNARIQIQY
+338 TDNARIKIQY
-349 AKVDPEYP
+349 AEVDPEYP
-357 VELRVNELIHG
+357 VELRVPELIHE
-368 TNFAEYNDGN
+368 TNYAEYNAGN

-396 ESIMSNLPKQS
+396 EGIMSTLPKQS

-414 DYYKNGITTVLPTQS
+414 DYYSNGITTVLPTET
-429 STKMAVLLNPSGKS
+429 STKMAVLLNPSGNN
-443 LYSYADVWNTD
+443 LYSYADIWNTNGESD
-454 GSTDGSTI
+454 GSTVE
-462 RVITDK
+462 VITDK
-468 GIGEGDDGYQDD
+468 GSGEGDDGYKDGED
-480 TDKGEEDITDGASN
+480 SKEEDITDGASN

-565 SKVASNFSTLNIG
+565 AKVSTNFSTLNVG

-592 APYTKVTIYLP
+592 APYTKITIYLP

-635 QIFINGV
+635 QIFINGA

-705 DTPNANCVASVN
+705 DTPNPNCVASVN

-749 GSLTRFTICDANID
+749 GSLNGFTICDANID

>member
-1 MASQN
+1 MPIISEN
-6 ISVEQYVTRDNDGKI
+6 ISYISVEDLVIRDQYGTPTAY
-21 LNINYSGVCALMKSK
+21 NYSGIFSRMKDYLLQFYDNKSYKGRCNNFMHVYGRFYEKERYDGNRGIMQGTLIKITSGGENLTYVMTVSDINNNAYSTKRSMLSGPMIMTTNKSSFDIEYREITCTFGTSSSSNEARIRVSDAAYKTNLSSYLGSYSSSK
-36 LKEHYVEQ
+36 LKVYDSPTVR
-44 NYKGVC
+44 NIGG
-50 NSFWCFNAK
+50 
-59 FYENEYS
+59 ENEPCVVENEGTTFSSSGARETWNGTNNSYFDYMKHTIKEKYNAEIFTWVDAKPPSEQYS
-66 YNKDTGKARGI
+66 MAYDSYMEWQDWYSTPLPVVYAKLLLDKDETTGN
-77 CYVITFKEPLSLF
+77 VITDII
-90 LSVGLLSSSHLEN
+90 N
-103 PFYCNNGLHILGN
+103 
-116 ISGKYGKYN
+116 
-125 SQIDVRV
+125 
-132 ISVSFTGK
+132 
-140 KNTKT
+140 
-145 PSDMYF
+145 
-151 TLNDDSYTDIVISS
+151 NDDSS
-165 STFNMA
+165 
-171 KNSTYLRTKNP
+171 
-182 VLPDNSDI
+182 
-190 PRNDKTN
+190 
-197 LITTNGTLYEFE
+197 
-209 RSFARWDVNSNAYYD
+209 
-224 YVRNS
+224 
-229 LKEIYGKEYND
+229 
-240 YEWALSAPK
+240 
-249 SQQLWDV
+249 
-256 NDSPIDYTES
+256 
-266 YMSPLPIV
+266 
-274 SELQVDGN
+274 
-282 TTYEYVTKIVTTDD
+282 
-296 KWSDENIN
+296 WSDDVVN
-304 YPVDIKTNWKV
+304 YPISTKTNWKI

-324 YKILWENKDIEDSK
+324 YKILWENKDIEELK

-349 AKVDPEYP
+349 AEVDPEYP
-357 VELRVNELIHG
+357 LELRVNELIHE

-414 DYYKNGITTVLPTQS
+414 DYYGNGITTVLPTQS

-443 LYSYADVWNTD
+443 LYSYADMWNTN
-454 GSTDGSTI
+454 GESDGSTI

-468 GIGEGDDGYQDD
+468 GSGEGDDGYKDD

-565 SKVASNFSTLNIG
+565 SKVTSNFSTLNVG
-578 QIALPTKYNSFLDF
+578 QIVLPTKYNSFLDF
-592 APYTKVTIYLP
+592 APYTKITIYLP

-705 DTPNANCVASVN
+705 DTPNPNCVASIN

-749 GSLTRFTICDANID
+749 GSLKGFTICDANID

>member
-21 LNINYSGVCALMKSK
+21 LNVNYSGVCALMKSK

-44 NYKGVC
+44 NYKGAC

-66 YNKDTGKARGI
+66 YDKRTGSASGI
-77 CYVITFKEPLSLF
+77 CYVITFKDPLSLF
-90 LSVGLLSSSHLEN
+90 LSVNLLSYSNLAN

-116 ISGKYGKYN
+116 ISGKYGEYE
-125 SQIDVRV
+125 SRIDVR
-132 ISVSFTGK
+132 IIRVSFTGK
-140 KNTKT
+140 KNSTD

-151 TLNDDSYTDIVISS
+151 TLHDDSYTDLVISS
-165 STFNMA
+165 STFNNA
-171 KNSTYLRTKNP
+171 KNSTYRSWGSIKVP
-182 VLPDNSDI
+182 DSDYLP
-190 PRNDKTN
+190 RYDKTN
-197 LITTNGTLYEFE
+197 LITTTGTLFEFD
-209 RSFARWDVNSNAYYD
+209 RSFARWDVNSNAYYN
-224 YVRNS
+224 YVRDS
-229 LKEIYGKEYND
+229 LKEIYKKEYND

-274 SELQVDGN
+274 SQLQDDGN
-282 TTYEYVTKIVTTDD
+282 VTYEYVTKIVTTDD

-304 YPVDIKTNWKV
+304 YPIDIKTHWKI

-349 AKVDPEYP
+349 AEVDPEYP
-357 VELRVNELIHG
+357 VELRVNELIHE

-414 DYYKNGITTVLPTQS
+414 DYYKNGMTTVLPTQS

-468 GIGEGDDGYQDD
+468 GSGEGDDGYQDD

-502 YAMTIERLNQLG
+502 YGMTIERLNQLG

-565 SKVASNFSTLNIG
+565 AKVASNFSTLNVG

-635 QIFINGV
+635 QIFINGT

-749 GSLTRFTICDANID
+749 GSLKGFTICDANID

-768 ATEQEKQEISS
+768 ATEQEKQEISN

>member
-1 MASQN
+1 MGVCKMATIYIGVEEFIHRDEHGMPVSYNYNGIFSKMKNELLRYN
-6 ISVEQYVTRDNDGKI
+6 ISN
-21 LNINYSGVCALMKSK
+21 
-36 LKEHYVEQ
+36 
-44 NYKGVC
+44 NYKGKC
-50 NSFWCFNAK
+50 KSFCHVFGR
-59 FYENEYS
+59 FYEKS
-66 YNKDTGKARGI
+66 YYGEKGIMYGSCINITSDTSTSFFVPVQKIINDAFNNNRSEI
-77 CYVITFKEPLSLF
+77 SDAVILSRT
-90 LSVGLLSSSHLEN
+90 EN
-103 PFYCNNGLHILGN
+103 PTITYKEVIASWGTESSNEENPI
-116 ISGKYGKYN
+116 
-125 SQIDVRV
+125 V
-132 ISVSFTGK
+132 ISVTE
-140 KNTKT
+140 NTVDLSGYSSKYST
-145 PSDMYF
+145 PSVYLYSSPTIHLLGGWYDDAIVDVEGKSYRSTTIREPWCEANLAF
-151 TLNDDSYTDIVISS
+151 HNYVKDYLSKDVKIADWIDAKPKSEQYSERYKSAIEWADWYITPVPVIYYENITSSDTQDKIKDIIDNDDTWTDATIKYPIS
-165 STFNMA
+165 T
-171 KNSTYLRTKNP
+171 
-182 VLPDNSDI
+182 
-190 PRNDKTN
+190 
-197 LITTNGTLYEFE
+197 
-209 RSFARWDVNSNAYYD
+209 
-224 YVRNS
+224 
-229 LKEIYGKEYND
+229 
-240 YEWALSAPK
+240 
-249 SQQLWDV
+249 
-256 NDSPIDYTES
+256 
-266 YMSPLPIV
+266 
-274 SELQVDGN
+274 
-282 TTYEYVTKIVTTDD
+282 
-296 KWSDENIN
+296 
-304 YPVDIKTNWKV
+304 KTNWKI

-324 YKILWENKDIEDSK
+324 YKILWENKDIEDLK

-349 AKVDPEYP
+349 AEVDAEYP
-357 VELRVNELIHG
+357 VELRVNELIHE

-414 DYYKNGITTVLPTQS
+414 DYYGNGITTVLPTQS
-429 STKMAVLLNPSGKS
+429 STKMAILLNPSGKS
-443 LYSYADVWNTD
+443 LYSYADLWNTD
-454 GSTDGSTI
+454 GETDGSTI

-468 GIGEGDDGYQDD
+468 GSGEGDDGYKDD

-565 SKVASNFSTLNIG
+565 AKVTSNFSTLNVG

-592 APYTKVTIYLP
+592 APYTKITIYLP
-603 YIGFKEIDATIAIGK
+603 YIGFKEIDSTIAIGK

-705 DTPNANCVASVN
+705 DTPNPNCVASVN

-749 GSLTRFTICDANID
+749 GSLKGFTICDANID

-768 ATEQEKQEISS
+768 ATEQEKQEISN

>member
-1 MASQN
+1 M
-6 ISVEQYVTRDNDGKI
+6 
-21 LNINYSGVCALMKSK
+21 
-36 LKEHYVEQ
+36 
-44 NYKGVC
+44 
-50 NSFWCFNAK
+50 
-59 FYENEYS
+59 
-66 YNKDTGKARGI
+66 
-77 CYVITFKEPLSLF
+77 
-90 LSVGLLSSSHLEN
+90 
-103 PFYCNNGLHILGN
+103 
-116 ISGKYGKYN
+116 
-125 SQIDVRV
+125 
-132 ISVSFTGK
+132 
-140 KNTKT
+140 
-145 PSDMYF
+145 
-151 TLNDDSYTDIVISS
+151 
-165 STFNMA
+165 ST
-171 KNSTYLRTKNP
+171 
-182 VLPDNSDI
+182 
-190 PRNDKTN
+190 
-197 LITTNGTLYEFE
+197 
-209 RSFARWDVNSNAYYD
+209 
-224 YVRNS
+224 
-229 LKEIYGKEYND
+229 
-240 YEWALSAPK
+240 
-249 SQQLWDV
+249 
-256 NDSPIDYTES
+256 
-266 YMSPLPIV
+266 
-274 SELQVDGN
+274 
-282 TTYEYVTKIVTTDD
+282 
-296 KWSDENIN
+296 
-304 YPVDIKTNWKV
+304 
-315 YIDGTKLPN
+315 
-324 YKILWENKDIEDSK
+324 
-338 DTDNARIQIQY
+338 
-349 AKVDPEYP
+349 
-357 VELRVNELIHG
+357 
-368 TNFAEYNDGN
+368 
-378 YKTNFKTL
+378 
-386 YEGAWGEVYD
+386 
-396 ESIMSNLPKQS
+396 LPKQS

-414 DYYKNGITTVLPTQS
+414 DFYGNGITTVLPTQT
-429 STKMAVLLNPSGKS
+429 STKMAVLLNPSGNK
-443 LYSYADVWNTD
+443 LYSYADIWNTIGESD
-454 GSTDGSTI
+454 GSIIEVVTDEGS
-462 RVITDK
+462 
-468 GIGEGDDGYQDD
+468 GEGDDGYEDD

-544 ISLSGTDEIIHLGN
+544 ISLGGTDEIIHLGN

-565 SKVASNFSTLNIG
+565 AKVASNFSTLNVG

-592 APYTKVTIYLP
+592 APYTKITIYLP
-603 YIGFKEIDATIAIGK
+603 YIGFKEIDATISIGK

-749 GSLTRFTICDANID
+749 GSLKGFTICDANID

-779 ILSSGFFA
+779 ILSSGFFAEIEEGLHPL

>member
-1 MASQN
+1 MPIISEN
-6 ISVEQYVTRDNDGKI
+6 ISYISVEDLVIRDQYGTPTAYNFSGIFSRMKDYLLQFYDNKSYKGRCNNFMHVYGRFYEKPRYDGGRGIMHGSLIKITSGGENLTYAIAATDINNAAYSTKRSMLSGPMIMTTNKSSFDIEYREITCTFGTSSSSNEARIKVRD
-21 LNINYSGVCALMKSK
+21 CAYKTNLSSYIGSFSSSK
-36 LKEHYVEQ
+36 LKVYDSPTVR
-44 NYKGVC
+44 NIGG
-50 NSFWCFNAK
+50 
-59 FYENEYS
+59 ENEPCVVENEGTTY
-66 YNKDTGKARGI
+66 
-77 CYVITFKEPLSLF
+77 
-90 LSVGLLSSSHLEN
+90 SSSGAREPWN
-103 PFYCNNGLHILGN
+103 GTNNSYFDYMKHTI
-116 ISGKYGKYN
+116 KEKYN
-125 SQIDVRV
+125 AEI
-132 ISVSFTGK
+132 FTWVDAK
-140 KNTKT
+140 
-145 PSDMYF
+145 PPREQYSMAY
-151 TLNDDSYTDIVISS
+151 DSY
-165 STFNMA
+165 M
-171 KNSTYLRTKNP
+171 
-182 VLPDNSDI
+182 
-190 PRNDKTN
+190 
-197 LITTNGTLYEFE
+197 
-209 RSFARWDVNSNAYYD
+209 
-224 YVRNS
+224 
-229 LKEIYGKEYND
+229 
-240 YEWALSAPK
+240 EWQDWYS
-249 SQQLWDV
+249 
-256 NDSPIDYTES
+256 
-266 YMSPLPIV
+266 SPLPV
-274 SELQVDGN
+274 VYTKLLEEKDETTGN
-282 TTYEYVTKIVTTDD
+282 VITDIINND
-296 KWSDENIN
+296 NSSWSDDVVQ
-304 YPVDIKTNWKV
+304 YPISTKTNWKI

-324 YKILWENKDIEDSK
+324 YKIIWENKDIEDLK

-349 AKVDPEYP
+349 AEVDPEYP
-357 VELRVNELIHG
+357 VELRVNELIHE

-414 DYYKNGITTVLPTQS
+414 DYYGNGITTVLPTQS

-443 LYSYADVWNTD
+443 LYSYADVWNTE
-454 GSTDGSTI
+454 GENDGSTI
-462 RVITDK
+462 RIITDK
-468 GIGEGDDGYQDD
+468 GSGEGDDGYKDD
-480 TDKGEEDITDGASN
+480 TDKGEEDIADGASN

-565 SKVASNFSTLNIG
+565 SKVASNFSTLNVG

-705 DTPNANCVASVN
+705 DTPNPNCVASVN

-749 GSLTRFTICDANID
+749 GSLNGFTICDANID

>member
-6 ISVEQYVTRDNDGKI
+6 ISVEEFVVRDANGYPDT
-21 LNINYSGVCALMKSK
+21 INYSGIYNVMKSK
-36 LKEHYVEQ
+36 LGSYYNSN
-44 NYKGVC
+44 NYNGVC
-50 NSFWCFNAK
+50 NTFYGMGAK
-59 FYENEYS
+59 LY
-66 YNKDTGKARGI
+66 
-77 CYVITFKEPLSLF
+77 KEPYGGELGGISGSLYIVDFKGNNLSLF
-90 LSVGLLSSSHLEN
+90 LAIEEGSKTSDETSYSSMLNSVVICGD
-103 PFYCNNGLHILGN
+103 NNLQYPA
-116 ISGKYGKYN
+116 IS
-125 SQIDVRV
+125 VRV
-132 ISVSFTGK
+132 ISVSCDPK
-140 KNTKT
+140 KNSKEELFYTI
-145 PSDMYF
+145 Y
-151 TLNDDSYTDIVISS
+151 DDTYENITISS
-165 STFNMA
+165 GPLYSFDSTIKRYSTSNTSPITFPPKILWGYDNVVIRSDGSYGSWYNC
-171 KNSTYLRTKNP
+171 KRPWNST
-182 VLPDNSDI
+182 
-190 PRNDKTN
+190 N
-197 LITTNGTLYEFE
+197 LSYHNYAESCF
-209 RSFARWDVNSNAYYD
+209 
-224 YVRNS
+224 
-229 LKEIYGKEYND
+229 KEIYKKDLSYN
-240 YEWALSAPK
+240 WRTA
-249 SQQLWDV
+249 
-256 NDSPIDYTES
+256 
-266 YMSPLPIV
+266 LPIQYQTHSV
-274 SELQVDGN
+274 NGSQLAFQDWYYSPMPIISMMPENDPITSE
-282 TTYEYVTKIVTTDD
+282 KIGAIIDNGE
-296 KWSDENIN
+296 WSDERVD
-304 YPVDIKTNWKV
+304 YPIDTKTNWKIYV
-315 YIDGTKLPN
+315 DGTKLPN

-349 AKVDPEYP
+349 AEVDPEYP
-357 VELRVNELIHG
+357 VELRVNELIHE

-468 GIGEGDDGYQDD
+468 GSGEGDDGYQDD
-480 TDKGEEDITDGASN
+480 TDKGEEDIADGTSN

-565 SKVASNFSTLNIG
+565 AKVASNFSTLNVG

-749 GSLTRFTICDANID
+749 GSLKGFTICDANID

-768 ATEQEKQEISS
+768 ATEQEKQEISN

>member
-1 MASQN
+1 MATTDETRYLDISSAAIKDAGGSITGYSPSTLYQLVNGVLDSLVPAQSYVGKTNHFKSIVVLQESDGTVDVYARAYIIDRVTDSHGNN
-6 ISVEQYVTRDNDGKI
+6 ID
-21 LNINYSGVCALMKSK
+21 
-36 LKEHYVEQ
+36 
-44 NYKGVC
+44 
-50 NSFWCFNAK
+50 F
-59 FYENEYS
+59 
-66 YNKDTGKARGI
+66 
-77 CYVITFKEPLSLF
+77 SLF
-90 LSVGLLSSSHLEN
+90 
-103 PFYCNNGLHILGN
+103 
-116 ISGKYGKYN
+116 YN
-125 SQIDVRV
+125 SGYYSSKDRKKKYINNSGCDIVTPFASISDDSRHIAARCINFQSYIDYMSSTDLEYTYHETDYADYTAGYLSDFVNSSKYMHYW
-132 ISVSFTGK
+132 ISF
-140 KNTKT
+140 
-145 PSDMYF
+145 PSDYGISSQDSLCNATF
-151 TLNDDSYTDIVISS
+151 YLNDDIANSTGIKMKSGYVFLGIVSQ
-165 STFNMA
+165 TNFNNYF
-171 KNSTYLRTKNP
+171 KNSLIDGYGENIISTY
-182 VLPDNSDI
+182 D
-190 PRNDKTN
+190 
-197 LITTNGTLYEFE
+197 
-209 RSFARWDVNSNAYYD
+209 FA
-224 YVRNS
+224 
-229 LKEIYGKEYND
+229 YGKTDGYSYVNIYRDALPVYGTFSKESD
-240 YEWALSAPK
+240 YKTKTTSIIDKIFNNEEWPEIITP
-249 SQQLWDV
+249 D
-256 NDSPIDYTES
+256 I
-266 YMSPLPIV
+266 
-274 SELQVDGN
+274 N
-282 TTYEYVTKIVTTDD
+282 TLTK
-296 KWSDENIN
+296 
-304 YPVDIKTNWKV
+304 WKI

-324 YKILWENKDIEDSK
+324 YKILWENKDIEDLK

-349 AKVDPEYP
+349 AEVDPEYP
-357 VELRVNELIHG
+357 VELRVNELIHE
-368 TNFAEYNDGN
+368 TNYAEYNDGN

-386 YEGAWGEVYD
+386 YEGAWGTVYD

-414 DYYKNGITTVLPTQS
+414 DYYENGITTVLPTKS

-443 LYSYADVWNTD
+443 LYSYADVWNTK
-454 GSTDGSTI
+454 GETDGSTI
-462 RVITDK
+462 RIITDK
-468 GIGEGDDGYQDD
+468 GSGEGDDGYKDD

-565 SKVASNFSTLNIG
+565 AKVASNFSTLNVG
-578 QIALPTKYNSFLDF
+578 QIALPTKYKSFLDF
-592 APYTKVTIYLP
+592 APYTKITIYLP

-749 GSLTRFTICDANID
+749 GSLKGFTICDANID

>member
-1 MASQN
+1 MDVTHKSRTIN
-6 ISVEQYVTRDNDGKI
+6 IDHLTNKDEYGNIISYNVNGIFTRIKTELLSYYTN
-21 LNINYSGVCALMKSK
+21 N
-36 LKEHYVEQ
+36 
-44 NYKGVC
+44 NYKGKCTNYVSLYGFREDDKGTSDDDGGFIGRYYGIKSGYDYSFFLEVGDYTDNKYFNNTVSKINGAFLYGKTKPVPPLKILKVEIRFPMDYTPNHPITVHEYTYTGVPFIQNYGKIYLVSESDLFNFDIIPLLGVATDNGRRLELDGSHLLW
-50 NSFWCFNAK
+50 NSVGNSLVDYAK
-59 FYENEYS
+59 KTIKEKYGVDTKNIVKALPLRQQNIHSDNIYMNWFDVYVTPMPVI
-66 YNKDTGKARGI
+66 YNPLLETGEADD
-77 CYVITFKEPLSLF
+77 VITD
-90 LSVGLLSSSHLEN
+90 
-103 PFYCNNGLHILGN
+103 I
-116 ISGKYGKYN
+116 
-125 SQIDVRV
+125 ID
-132 ISVSFTGK
+132 
-140 KNTKT
+140 N
-145 PSDMYF
+145 
-151 TLNDDSYTDIVISS
+151 
-165 STFNMA
+165 
-171 KNSTYLRTKNP
+171 
-182 VLPDNSDI
+182 DNS
-190 PRNDKTN
+190 
-197 LITTNGTLYEFE
+197 
-209 RSFARWDVNSNAYYD
+209 S
-224 YVRNS
+224 
-229 LKEIYGKEYND
+229 
-240 YEWALSAPK
+240 
-249 SQQLWDV
+249 
-256 NDSPIDYTES
+256 
-266 YMSPLPIV
+266 
-274 SELQVDGN
+274 
-282 TTYEYVTKIVTTDD
+282 
-296 KWSDENIN
+296 WSDETIDYPIN
-304 YPVDIKTNWKV
+304 SKTNWKV

-349 AKVDPEYP
+349 AEVDPEYP
-357 VELRVNELIHG
+357 VELRVPELIHE

-386 YEGAWGEVYD
+386 YEGAWGKVYD
-396 ESIMSNLPKQS
+396 EGILANLPKQS

-443 LYSYADVWNTD
+443 LYSYADVWNTK
-454 GSTDGSTI
+454 GETDGSTI
-462 RVITDK
+462 KIITDK
-468 GIGEGDDGYQDD
+468 GSGEGDDGYKDD

-544 ISLSGTDEIIHLGN
+544 ISLSGADEIIHLGN

-565 SKVASNFSTLNIG
+565 AKVSSNFSTLNVG

-592 APYTKVTIYLP
+592 APYTKITIYLP

-705 DTPNANCVASVN
+705 DTPNPNCVASVN
-717 RTCYVIIER
+717 RTCYVIIEH

-737 TKGKMCNLSKTI
+737 TKGKMCNLSQTI
-749 GSLTRFTICDANID
+749 GSLKGFTICDANID